1 MKRIIYLLVTMVCT
15 AGLFTSCLEN
25 VEPSGIEELRKAKA
39 EYYKAL
45 AAKANA
51 DAELAKANAA
61 ATTTLANAEA
71 TLKAAEAKVL
81 EAQAAQL
88 DALTAQIEAETARI
102 EAETAHFERMA
113 ALDEAIKAAEVRVK
127 EAEAAYWEVYYSE
140 ASEVEKAK
148 AEAELVKI
156 QAELDALKL
165 EQEKAEA
172 EHEEYMAQHEAN
184 MEQLALRAEEA
195 KLQIEAE
202 IFAQQQ
208 ALLQAKAAY
217 ESQVRAY
224 EKNLAYI
231 QSMQGT
237 LTDREKET
245 IDDYIEAY
253 ELCLEKFKDAQAALA
268 TAESNL
274 VAYKWIAAK
283 RFEDIQEVHAEA
295 LYAMEAQLV
304 SAQEAIEA
312 YEAEIEAI
320 VAAQEDSE
328 YFEGIPVREWKAQ
341 LDAYKA
347 EIDELQ
353 LEKGQIRA
361 SIADAQINGL
371 SDVLDYTLAYLDGPS
386 SGADASST
394 KAVAGKAGLSRFE
407 PAGYDD
413 FDFNHTA
420 LSFYNTY
427 KRYIKDQA
435 YLDAV
440 DEFVTYNEEVVKPAE
455 QAKDEALTVRA
466 LKYNDYTA
474 AQKAE
479 DEALA
484 KKEKEEKEVKDAE
497 KAVADAEKAIEKAE
511 AAKVKA
517 LDKLTNDYPSVYAVA
532 QSIDLKEYL
541 PKKAERRFF
550 VKFLAVTEATYI
562 ESSAYP
568 NATNNYLYDLGDVQP
583 DAYDN
588 AAYIYVDA
596 QGVLRVITT
605 QVRREWVFYGGTV
618 ADETHTFGIDGIV
631 KYVDELIAKGIP
643 GIVPTTDA
651 DLQADLAAAQLQY
664 QKDSSKYYKDVAT
677 LKKQLEETEAAI
689 AENKADVEEAVE
701 ALRLAKVALKTA
713 EDKEDKAE
721 TDLATAKT
729 ALTTAEAAKEQW
741 TTDYK
746 TWLNTGWAGAEPYR
760 VFLNSDDATSNTFE
774 GWSGDAAQ
782 STNQLD
788 DTFWM
793 LENRYQPKV
802 GKDTNVPAT
811 RVVGASPK
819 AWKEYREWVYTEF
832 QNAQAVDETATLV
845 QRALHTFSPLGSH
858 FSGIKV
864 AFESEMKVMF
874 PESGRPSI
882 FSEYK
887 IAEGSVNVGMN
898 WKKTSTLMNEKYNE
912 YQKKFIEDHAQQIA
926 KYDSLNWVNSD
937 KKSLADMDKAI
948 TDAKEAVAK
957 AEKDLA
963 DAKAA
968 VEKAT
973 KEFGVAVDA
982 FKAALKAYWDVRV
995 TYVGRGETWA
1005 GGEAYTQKGLDWY
1018 KNVASISGIKDI
1030 IVNNQKDFYFR
1041 KAVRTDYGFQY
1052 KDDAVEPANVAE
1064 AYYVTLNAQTGDN
1077 SSPETIGH
1085 DKDIEIPMDVVN
1097 YGAVGTKYRLLDNRN
1112 LGLILQTYNADFN
1125 TVVDPTGIRYIKMN
1139 GRFNKAV
1146 YFSMMKQLAVI
1157 ADLQF
1162 DIEEF
1167 ISNWDE
1173 LKLALAKL
1181 YISLGEELDSS
1192 FEVALAKETKA
1203 QDAKIKA
1210 AKDQLAWEKANLAN
1224 QQAEA
1229 AAAKDAWVAA
1239 WTAEQNA
1246 MKAYNEA
1253 ADAYVAKVAEYE
1265 AALAEKAALADAMQ
1279 EAFEAVV
1286 AKHDEVVGSLIDQI
1300 YKIGYRQKE
1309 LKALWDVYNN
1319 AYNVGLGTSTAIV
1332 SALQYPTFTW
1342 DPDTYKVTE
1351 GKANATDLESFIA
1364 GVDKYYEDQ
1373 VKYYEELIENTKEE
1387 VAELEESIA
1396 EMKEANAEL
1405 KEVYEYTCQTA
1416 WINAYEKEVARLERE
1431 VSDAQRY
1438 YTAAKYQLDIAQQE
1452 LDKVIEGFKLEGY
1465 DTYEELMGL

>member
-245 IDDYIEAY
+245 IADYIEAY
-253 ELCLEKFKDAQAALA
+253 ELCLDNFKDAQAALA
-268 TAESNL
+268 AAESDL
-274 VAYKWIAAK
+274 VAYKWTAAK
-283 RFEDIQEVHAEA
+283 RFEDIQEVNAEA
-295 LYAMEAQLV
+295 LYGLEADLV
-304 SAQEAIEA
+304 YVQEAIEDF
-312 YEAEIEAI
+312 EAEIEAI

-353 LEKGQIRA
+353 LEKGQIYA
-361 SIADAQINGL
+361 SIADAQITNL
-371 SDVLDYTLAYLDGPS
+371 ADVLDYTTAYTDE
-386 SGADASST
+386 T
-394 KAVAGKAGLSRFE
+394 LSRIA
-407 PAGYDD
+407 PAGYSD
-413 FDFNHTA
+413 FNWNHTA

-427 KRYIKDQA
+427 KKYIKDQA

-440 DEFVTYNEEVVKPAE
+440 AKFEAYNKDVVIPAE
-455 QAKDEALTVRA
+455 QAKDEALTIRA
-466 LKYNDYTA
+466 LKCNDYTA
-474 AQKAE
+474 AQDAE
-479 DEALA
+479 DDALE
-484 KKEKEEKEVKDAE
+484 KKEIEEQHVKDAE
-497 KAVADAEKAIEKAE
+497 AQVAAAKKAIEEAE

-517 LDKLTNDYPSVYAVA
+517 LDDFTNEYPAVYAVA
-532 QSIDLKEYL
+532 QSIDLADYL
-541 PKKAERRFF
+541 PKKVERKFF

-568 NATNNYLYDLGDVQP
+568 HATNNYIYDLGDVEP
-583 DAYDN
+583 NEYDN

-605 QVRREWVFYGGTV
+605 QARREWVFYGGEV
-618 ADETHTFGIDGIV
+618 AGETHTFGIDGIV
-631 KYVDELIAKGIP
+631 KYIDELIADGST

-651 DLQADLAAAQLQY
+651 ALQAELDAAKLQY
-664 QKDSSKYYKDVAT
+664 TKDSSKYYKDVAT

-689 AENKADVEEAVE
+689 DENKADVEEAVE
-701 ALRLAKVALKTA
+701 ALRLAKLALNKA
-713 EDKEDKAE
+713 EDKKDKAE
-721 TDLATAKT
+721 TDLAAAKT
-729 ALTTAEAAKEQW
+729 ALTTAEDAKEQW
-741 TTDYK
+741 IEDYD
-746 TWLNTGWAGAEPYR
+746 TWLNAEWKDSIPYR
-760 VFLNSDDATSNTFE
+760 VYLVKARKNQPFE
-774 GWSGDAAQ
+774 GWSGGSGANQ
-782 STNQLD
+782 STSQID
-788 DTFWM
+788 DIFKT
-793 LENRYQPKV
+793 LIPNYYQPEI
-802 GKDTNVPAT
+802 GCTTETN
-811 RVVGASPK
+811 RKVGASPNVWKGYRKWIVKEFNK
-819 AWKEYREWVYTEF
+819 A
-832 QNAQAVDETATLV
+832 QISDIETASYLKKQQADLAGAT
-845 QRALHTFSPLGSH
+845 PDE
-858 FSGIKV
+858 KEV
-864 AFESEMKVMF
+864 AMKAAWEEYVKTVY
-874 PESGRPSI
+874 PESGRPSL
-882 FSEYK
+882 FQEYSMGITGTEISMRWK
-887 IAEGSVNVGMN
+887 NTSVAMNEAYNDYQTDTIENHAMQIAEYDAKN
-898 WKKTSTLMNEKYNE
+898 W
-912 YQKKFIEDHAQQIA
+912 
-926 KYDSLNWVNSD
+926 LNAAG
-937 KKSLADMDKAI
+937 KSAADMDAAI
-948 TDAKEAVAK
+948 ADAKEDVAK

-968 VEKAT
+968 VAEATEEFKA
-973 KEFGVAVDA
+973 AVDA

-995 TYVGRGETWA
+995 TYRDRSETWN
-1005 GGEAYTQKGLDWY
+1005 GGVAYTEKGLDWY
-1018 KNVASISGIKDI
+1018 KNSASISGIKDI
-1030 IVNNQKDFYFR
+1030 IVNEEQDFKFD
-1041 KAVRTDYGFQY
+1041 KALRTDYGFKY
-1052 KDDAVEPANVAE
+1052 KGDAIEPATVAE
-1064 AYYVTLNAQTGDN
+1064 AYYVTLNAQTGDDK
-1077 SSPETIGH
+1077 SPETIGH
-1085 DKDIEIPMDVVN
+1085 NKDIEIPMDVVN
-1097 YGAVGTKYRLLDNRN
+1097 YGKVGTKYRLLDNRN
-1112 LGLILQTYNADFN
+1112 LGLILQTFNADFK

-1139 GRFNKAV
+1139 GRFNEAV
-1146 YFSMMKQLAVI
+1146 YFSMMEQLAVI

-1162 DIEEF
+1162 DIESF

-1192 FEVALAKETKA
+1192 FEVALAKRTNV
-1203 QDAKIKA
+1203 QDSLINV
-1210 AKDQLAWEKANLAN
+1210 AKDQLAWDEANLAN

-1229 AAAKDAWVAA
+1229 AAANDAWVAA
-1239 WTAEQNA
+1239 WTAEQDA

-1286 AKHDEVVGSLIDQI
+1286 AKHDEVVGSLSDEID
-1300 YKIGYRQKE
+1300 KIAYRQKE
-1309 LKALWDVYNN
+1309 LQALWDVYNN

-1332 SALQYPTFTW
+1332 SALQYPTFDW
-1342 DPDTYKVTE
+1342 DPDTFKVKVD
-1351 GKANATDLESFIA
+1351 KANATDLESFIA

-1373 VKYYEELIENTKEE
+1373 VEYYEAKIKTAEKEIER
-1387 VAELEESIA
+1387 LEKSIA
-1396 EMKEANAEL
+1396 ELKETNAKF

-1416 WINAYEKEVARLERE
+1416 WINAYEYRVAELERA
-1431 VSDAQRY
+1431 VSDAQRV
-1438 YTAAKYQLDIAQQE
+1438 YTTAKYALDLAQQE

>member
-81 EAQAAQL
+81 EAQAAQI

-165 EQEKAEA
+165 EQEREEA
-172 EHEEYMAQHEAN
+172 DHEEYMAKHEAT
-184 MEQLALRAEEA
+184 MEQLALEAERA
-195 KLQIEAE
+195 KLEIEAE
-202 IFAQQQ
+202 IFAQQE
-208 ALLQAKAAY
+208 ALLLAKEAY

-231 QSMQGT
+231 ESMQGT
-237 LTDREKET
+237 LTEEELET
-245 IDDYIEAY
+245 IAGYIEAY
-253 ELCLEKFKDAQAALA
+253 ELCLDNFKYAQEALA
-268 TAESNL
+268 AAESNL
-274 VAYKWIAAK
+274 VAYKWTAAK
-283 RFEDIQEVHAEA
+283 RFEYIQEVHAEA

-304 SAQEAIEA
+304 SYQEDIEGF
-312 YEAEIEAI
+312 EAEIEAI

-371 SDVLDYTLAYLDGPS
+371 SDVLDYTLAYLKEDLYRYS
-386 SGADASST
+386 
-394 KAVAGKAGLSRFE
+394 

-427 KRYIKDQA
+427 KQYIKDQA

-440 DEFVTYNEEVVKPAE
+440 AKFEAYNKDVVIPAE

-466 LKYNDYTA
+466 LKYNDFTA
-474 AQKAE
+474 AQAAE
-479 DEALA
+479 DAALA

-497 KAVADAEKAIEKAE
+497 EAVANAEKAIEKAE
-511 AAKVKA
+511 ADKVKA
-517 LDKLTNDYPSVYAVA
+517 LDKLTNEYPAVYAVA
-532 QSIDLKEYL
+532 QSIDLADYL
-541 PKKAERRFF
+541 TSEAERKFF

-568 NATNNYLYDLGDVQP
+568 HATNNYIYDLGDVQP

-605 QVRREWVFYGGTV
+605 QVRREWVFYGGEV
-618 ADETHTFGIDGIV
+618 AGETHTFGIDGIV
-631 KYVDELIAKGIP
+631 KYIDELIADGST

-651 DLQADLAAAQLQY
+651 ALQAALDAAKLQY
-664 QKDSSKYYKDVAT
+664 TKDSSKYYKDVEA

-689 AENKADVEEAVE
+689 AENKADVDEAVE

-713 EDKEDKAE
+713 EDKEAKAE

-729 ALTTAEAAKEQW
+729 ALTTAEDAKEQW
-741 TTDYK
+741 ITDYK
-746 TWLNTGWAGAEPYR
+746 TWLNTGWAGAKPYK
-760 VFLNSDDATSNTFE
+760 VFLNNEGAEDSFY
-774 GWSGDAAQ
+774 GWSGGVGAANSDQ
-782 STNQLD
+782 QIKIAFWYLDNQYL
-788 DTFWM
+788 
-793 LENRYQPKV
+793 PKV
-802 GKDTNVPAT
+802 GKDTNDPAT

-819 AWKEYREWVYTEF
+819 AWKEYREWVYTEM
-832 QNAQAVDETATLV
+832 QNANAVKSDDAKISDGTGNADAKAKFEAKSKTVYT
-845 QRALHTFSPLGSH
+845 
-858 FSGIKV
+858 GINN
-864 AFESEMKVMF
+864 
-874 PESGRPSI
+874 GRPSI
-882 FSEYK
+882 FSEYV
-887 IAEGSVNVGMN
+887 IAEAGGVYYMAWGAPTTAMQ
-898 WKKTSTLMNEKYNE
+898 TEYNK
-912 YQKKFIEDHAQQIA
+912 YQKLFVEDHAQQIA

-937 KKSLADMDKAI
+937 KKSLDDMDDAI
-948 TDAKEAVAK
+948 DAAKEAVAK

-968 VEKAT
+968 VAKAT
-973 KEFGVAVDA
+973 EEFKVAVDA

-995 TYVGRGETWA
+995 TYVGRGETWN
-1005 GGEAYTQKGLDWY
+1005 GGVAYTEKDLDWY
-1018 KNVASISGIKDI
+1018 KNVAAISGIKDI
-1030 IVNNQKDFYFR
+1030 IVNEQQDFYFR
-1041 KAVRTDYGFQY
+1041 KAQRKDYGFQY
-1052 KDDAVEPANVAE
+1052 KGDAVEPATVAE

-1077 SSPETIGH
+1077 VSPETIGH

-1097 YGAVGTKYRLLDNRN
+1097 YGKVGTEYRLLDNRN
-1112 LGLILQTYNADFN
+1112 LGLILQTFNADFN
-1125 TVVDPTGIRYIKMN
+1125 TNVYDGIRCIDMN
-1139 GRFNKAV
+1139 GRFNNAV
-1146 YFSMMKQLAVI
+1146 YFSMLKQLAII

-1162 DIEEF
+1162 DIESF

-1192 FEVALAKETKA
+1192 FEVALAKATKDE
-1203 QDAKIKA
+1203 DAKIKA
-1210 AKDQLAWEKANLAN
+1210 AKDQLAWEEANLAN

-1229 AAAKDAWVAA
+1229 AAANDEWVAA

-1286 AKHDEVVGSLIDQI
+1286 AKRDEVVGSLIDQI
-1300 YKIGYRQKE
+1300 NKIGYRQKE
-1309 LKALWDVYNN
+1309 LQALWDVYNN
-1319 AYNVGLGTSTAIV
+1319 AYNVGLGTSTSIV
-1332 SALQYPTFTW
+1332 KALEYPTFTW
-1342 DPDTYKVTE
+1342 DDKYVVKE
-1351 GKANATDLESFIA
+1351 GKAQATDLESFIA
-1364 GVDKYYEDQ
+1364 GVDEYYAKQ
-1373 VKYYEELIENTKEE
+1373 VEYYEELIKNTEDKIDD
-1387 VAELEESIA
+1387 LEESIA
-1396 EMKEANAEL
+1396 EMKETNAKF
-1405 KEVYEYTCQTA
+1405 KEVYEYTSQTA
-1416 WINAYEKEVARLERE
+1416 WINAYEAQVAELERV

-1438 YTAAKYQLDIAQQE
+1438 YTASKYQLDIAQQE

>member
-81 EAQAAQL
+81 EAQAAQI

-148 AEAELVKI
+148 AEAKLVKI

-165 EQEKAEA
+165 QQEKEEA
-172 EHEEYMAQHEAN
+172 DHEEYMAEHEAY
-184 MEQLALRAEEA
+184 MEQLALEAEAA
-195 KLQIEAE
+195 KLEIEAE

-208 ALLQAKAAY
+208 ALLEAKEAY

-237 LTDREKET
+237 LTAEELET
-245 IDDYIEAY
+245 IAGYIEAY
-253 ELCLEKFKDAQAALA
+253 EECLYNFKDAQEALA
-268 TAESNL
+268 TAESDL

-341 LDAYKA
+341 LDAYHA

-386 SGADASST
+386 SEADASST
-394 KAVAGKAGLSRFE
+394 KAGAGKAGLKRYN

-455 QAKDEALTVRA
+455 QAKDEALTIRA

-474 AQKAE
+474 AQAAE
-479 DEALA
+479 DAALE
-484 KKEKEEKEVKDAE
+484 KKGKEEKDVKDAE
-497 KAVADAEKAIEKAE
+497 AQVAAAEKAIEKAE

-583 DAYDN
+583 DEYDN

-605 QVRREWVFYGGTV
+605 QVRREWVFYGGEIE
-618 ADETHTFGIDGIV
+618 DETHTFGIDGIV

-664 QKDSSKYYKDVAT
+664 KKDSSKYYKNVDT
-677 LKKQLEETEAAI
+677 LKKQLVETEAAI

-701 ALRLAKVALKTA
+701 ALRLAKVALN
-713 EDKEDKAE
+713 KAE
-721 TDLATAKT
+721 ADEAKATTDLAKATTDLATAET
-729 ALTTAEAAKEQW
+729 AKEKW

-746 TWLNTGWAGAEPYR
+746 TWLNTGWAGAKPYQ
-760 VFLNSDDATSNTFE
+760 VFLNNEGAENSFY
-774 GWSGDAAQ
+774 GWSGGVGAVNSDQQIEIAFWYLD
-782 STNQLD
+782 NQYL
-788 DTFWM
+788 
-793 LENRYQPKV
+793 PKV

-819 AWKEYREWVYTEF
+819 AWKEYREWVYTEM
-832 QNAQAVDETATLV
+832 QNANAVKLTDAQITDGTGYADAKAKFEAKSKTVYT
-845 QRALHTFSPLGSH
+845 
-858 FSGIKV
+858 GINN
-864 AFESEMKVMF
+864 
-874 PESGRPSI
+874 GRPSI
-882 FSEYK
+882 FSEYV
-887 IAEGSVNVGMN
+887 IAETGGDYYMA
-898 WKKTSTLMNEKYNE
+898 WGAPTTAMQTEYNK
-912 YQKKFIEDHAQQIA
+912 YQKLFVEDHAQQIA

-948 TDAKEAVAK
+948 ADAKAAVAK
-957 AEKDLA
+957 AEKALA

-968 VEKAT
+968 VTKAT
-973 KEFGVAVDA
+973 EEFKVAVDA

-995 TYVGRGETWA
+995 TYVGRSETWN
-1005 GGEAYTQKGLDWY
+1005 GGEAYTQKDLDWY
-1018 KNVASISGIKDI
+1018 KNTASISGIKDI
-1030 IVNNQKDFYFR
+1030 IVNNQQDFKFR
-1041 KAVRTDYGFQY
+1041 QAVRLDYGFQY
-1052 KDDAVEPANVAE
+1052 KDDAIEPANVAE

-1077 SSPETIGH
+1077 KSPETIGH

-1112 LGLILQTYNADFN
+1112 LGLILQTYNADFK

-1139 GRFNKAV
+1139 GRFNQAV

-1167 ISNWDE
+1167 VSNWEE
-1173 LKLALAKL
+1173 LKLAIAKL

-1192 FEVALAKETKA
+1192 FETALAKETKA
-1203 QDAKIKA
+1203 QDANIKA

-1229 AAAKDAWVAA
+1229 AAANDAWVAA

-1265 AALAEKAALADAMQ
+1265 AALAEKAAKADAMQ

-1300 YKIGYRQKE
+1300 NKIGYRQKE
-1309 LKALWDVYNN
+1309 LQALWDVYNK
-1319 AYNVGLGTSTAIV
+1319 AYNVGLETSTSIV

-1342 DPDTYKVTE
+1342 DDEYEVTE
-1351 GKANATDLESFIA
+1351 GKANATDLESFIK

-1373 VKYYEELIENTKEE
+1373 VKYYEELINNTEDE
-1387 VAELEESIA
+1387 IAELEESIA

-1416 WINAYEKEVARLERE
+1416 WINAYEAEVARLERE

-1438 YTAAKYQLDIAQQE
+1438 YTASKYALDIAQQE

>member
-81 EAQAAQL
+81 EAQAAQI

-165 EQEKAEA
+165 EQEREEA
-172 EHEEYMAQHEAN
+172 DHEEYMAQHEAN
-184 MEQLALRAEEA
+184 MEQLALEAEAA
-195 KLQIEAE
+195 KLKIEAE
-202 IFAQQQ
+202 LFAQQE
-208 ALLQAKAAY
+208 ALLLAKEAY

-231 QSMQGT
+231 ESMQGT
-237 LTDREKET
+237 LTDEELET
-245 IDDYIEAY
+245 IAGYIEAY
-253 ELCLEKFKDAQAALA
+253 ELCLDNFKDAQEALA
-268 TAESNL
+268 SAESEL
-274 VAYKWIAAK
+274 VAYKWTAAK

-295 LYAMEAQLV
+295 LYAMEAQLE

-328 YFEGIPVREWKAQ
+328 YFEGIPVREWKTQ

-347 EIDELQ
+347 EIDALQ
-353 LEKGQIRA
+353 LEKGQVIA
-361 SIADAQINGL
+361 SIADAQITGL
-371 SDVLDYTLAYLDGPS
+371 ADVLDYTTAYTDETLDR
-386 SGADASST
+386 
-394 KAVAGKAGLSRFE
+394 VA
-407 PAGYDD
+407 PAGYSD
-413 FDFNHTA
+413 FNWNHTA

-427 KRYIKDQA
+427 KKYIKDQA

-440 DEFVTYNEEVVKPAE
+440 AKFEAHNKDVVIPAE

-466 LKYNDYTA
+466 LKYNDFTA
-474 AQKAE
+474 AQAAE
-479 DEALA
+479 DAALA

-497 KAVADAEKAIEKAE
+497 EAVANAEKAIEKAE
-511 AAKVKA
+511 ADKVKA
-517 LDKLTNDYPSVYAVA
+517 LDKLTNEYPVVYAVA
-532 QSIDLKEYL
+532 QSIDLADYL
-541 PKKAERRFF
+541 TNEAERKFF

-568 NATNNYLYDLGDVQP
+568 HATNNYIYDLGDVQP
-583 DAYDN
+583 DEYDD

-605 QVRREWVFYGGTV
+605 QVRREWVFYGGEV
-618 ADETHTFGIDGIV
+618 AGETHTFGIDGIV
-631 KYVDELIAKGIP
+631 KYIDELIADGST

-651 DLQADLAAAQLQY
+651 ALQAALDAAKLQY
-664 QKDSSKYYKDVAT
+664 TKDSSKYYKDVAT

-689 AENKADVEEAVE
+689 DENKADVEEAVE

-713 EDKEDKAE
+713 EDKEAKAE
-721 TDLATAKT
+721 TDLSTAKT
-729 ALTTAEAAKEQW
+729 ALADAEEAKEQW
-741 TTDYK
+741 ITDYN

-760 VFLNSDDATSNTFE
+760 VFLNPADGTSNTFE
-774 GWSGDAAQ
+774 GWSGDATQ

-788 DTFWM
+788 DTFFM
-793 LENRYQPKV
+793 LEQIYQPKV
-802 GKDTNVPAT
+802 GEDTTAT
-811 RVVGASPK
+811 TREPGASPK
-819 AWKEYREWVYTEF
+819 AWKEYRDWVYAEF
-832 QNAQAVDETATLV
+832 QNAQAVDETATTV
-845 QRALHTFSPLGSH
+845 IRAITTFPVGTEV
-858 FSGIKV
+858 SGIKA
-864 AFESEMKVMF
+864 AFENEMKVLF

-882 FSEYK
+882 FSEYNQGSDASN
-887 IAEGSVNVGMN
+887 IAMN
-898 WKKTSTLMNEKYNE
+898 WRKTSTLMNEKYNE
-912 YQKKFIEDHAQQIA
+912 YQKEFVEDHALQIA
-926 KYDSLNWVNSD
+926 EYDAKNWV
-937 KKSLADMDKAI
+937 KGGKSLADMDKAI
-948 TDAKEAVAK
+948 EDAKEAVAK

-968 VEKAT
+968 VAEAT
-973 KEFGVAVDA
+973 EEFEVAVDA

-1005 GGEAYTQKGLDWY
+1005 GGEAYTEKDLDWY
-1018 KNVASISGIKDI
+1018 KNTASISGIKDI
-1030 IVNNQKDFYFR
+1030 IVNELQDFEFR
-1041 KAVRTDYGFQY
+1041 KAQRKDYGFQY
-1052 KDDAVEPANVAE
+1052 KDDAVEPATVAE

-1077 SSPETIGH
+1077 VSPETIGH
-1085 DKDIEIPMDVVN
+1085 NKDIEIPMDVVN
-1097 YGAVGTKYRLLDNRN
+1097 YGKVGTEYRLLDNRN
-1112 LGLILQTYNADFN
+1112 LGLILQTFNADFN
-1125 TVVDPTGIRYIKMN
+1125 TNVYDGIRCIDMN
-1139 GRFNKAV
+1139 GRFNEAV

-1162 DIEEF
+1162 DIESF
-1167 ISNWDE
+1167 ISNWEE

-1192 FEVALAKETKA
+1192 FEVALAKATKDE
-1203 QDAKIKA
+1203 DAKIKA
-1210 AKDQLAWEKANLAN
+1210 AKDQLAWEEANLAN

-1229 AAAKDAWVAA
+1229 AAANDAWVAA
-1239 WTAEQNA
+1239 WTAEQDA

-1265 AALAEKAALADAMQ
+1265 AALAEKAALAEAMQ

-1286 AKHDEVVGSLIDQI
+1286 AKRDEVVGSLIDDI
-1300 YKIGYRQKE
+1300 NKIGYRQHE
-1309 LKALWDVYNN
+1309 LQALWEVYNN

-1332 SALQYPTFTW
+1332 SALQYPTFDW
-1342 DPDTYKVTE
+1342 DDKYVVTE

-1416 WINAYEKEVARLERE
+1416 WINAYEAEVARLERE

-1438 YTAAKYQLDIAQQE
+1438 YTASKYQLDIAQQE

>member
-81 EAQAAQL
+81 EAQAAQI

-165 EQEKAEA
+165 EQEKEEA
-172 EHEEYMAQHEAN
+172 DHEEYMAEHEAY
-184 MEQLALRAEEA
+184 MEQLALEAEAA
-195 KLQIEAE
+195 KLEIEAE

-208 ALLQAKAAY
+208 ALLEAKEAY

-231 QSMQGT
+231 ESMQGT
-237 LTDREKET
+237 LTEEELET
-245 IDDYIEAY
+245 IGDYIKTY
-253 ELCLEKFKDAQAALA
+253 EICLDNFKDAQEALA
-268 TAESNL
+268 SAESDL
-274 VAYKWIAAK
+274 VAYKWTAAK
-283 RFEDIQEVHAEA
+283 RFEQIQEVHAEA

-328 YFEGIPVREWKAQ
+328 FFEGIPVREWKAQ
-341 LDAYKA
+341 LDAYHA
-347 EIDELQ
+347 EIDKLQ

-386 SGADASST
+386 SEAEASST
-394 KAVAGKAGLSRFE
+394 KAGAGKAGLKRYN

-455 QAKDEALTVRA
+455 QAQDEALTIRA
-466 LKYNDYTA
+466 LKYNDFTA
-474 AQKAE
+474 AQAAE
-479 DEALA
+479 DAALA
-484 KKEKEEKEVKDAE
+484 TKEKEDKDVKDAE
-497 KAVADAEKAIEKAE
+497 KAVEAAEKAIEKAE
-511 AAKVKA
+511 ANKVDA
-517 LDKLTNDYPSVYAVA
+517 LDKLTNEYPLVYAVA
-532 QSIDLKEYL
+532 QSINLADYL
-541 PKKAERRFF
+541 TNEAERKFF

-568 NATNNYLYDLGDVQP
+568 SATNNYIYDLGDVQP
-583 DAYDN
+583 DEYDN

-605 QVRREWVFYGGTV
+605 QVRREWVFYGGEI
-618 ADETHTFGIDGIV
+618 AGETHTFGIDDIV
-631 KYVDELIAKGIP
+631 KYIDELIADGST

-651 DLQADLAAAQLQY
+651 ALQAALDAAKLQY
-664 QKDSSKYYKDVAT
+664 TKDSSKYYKNVDT
-677 LKKQLEETEAAI
+677 LKKQLEDTEAAI

-701 ALRLAKVALKTA
+701 ALRLAKLALNTA
-713 EDKEDKAE
+713 EAKEAQAT

-741 TTDYK
+741 ITDYN
-746 TWLNTGWAGAEPYR
+746 TWLNTGWAGAKPYQ
-760 VFLNSDDATSNTFE
+760 VFLNNEGAEDSFY
-774 GWSGDAAQ
+774 GWSGGEGAQ
-782 STNQLD
+782 HSDQQIEIAFWYLNNQYL
-788 DTFWM
+788 
-793 LENRYQPKV
+793 PKV

-819 AWKEYREWVYTEF
+819 AWAEYRNWVYTEM
-832 QNAQAVDETATLV
+832 QNANAVNNVDAFINDGTGFVDVKAKFEAKSKTVYT
-845 QRALHTFSPLGSH
+845 
-858 FSGIKV
+858 GINN
-864 AFESEMKVMF
+864 
-874 PESGRPSI
+874 GRPSI
-882 FSEYK
+882 FSEYIITGPSK
-887 IAEGSVNVGMN
+887 FMAWTAPTTAMQ
-898 WKKTSTLMNEKYNE
+898 TAYNK
-912 YQKKFIEDHAQQIA
+912 YQKEFVEDHAQQIA

-937 KKSLADMDKAI
+937 KKSLADMGAAI
-948 TDAKEAVAK
+948 DAAKEAVAK
-957 AEKDLA
+957 AEKALA
-963 DAKAA
+963 EAKAA
-968 VEKAT
+968 VAEAT
-973 KEFGVAVDA
+973 EEFEAAVDA

-1005 GGEAYTQKGLDWY
+1005 GGVAYTEKDLDWY

-1030 IVNNQKDFYFR
+1030 IVNEQQDFYFR
-1041 KAVRTDYGFQY
+1041 KAQRKDYGFQY
-1052 KDDAVEPANVAE
+1052 TGDAVEPANVAE

-1077 SSPETIGH
+1077 VSPETIGH
-1085 DKDIEIPMDVVN
+1085 NKVIEIPMDVVN
-1097 YGAVGTKYRLLDNRN
+1097 YGKVGTEYRLLDNRN
-1112 LGLILQTYNADFN
+1112 LGLILQTFNADFN
-1125 TVVDPTGIRYIKMN
+1125 TNVYDGIRCIDMN
-1139 GRFNKAV
+1139 GRFNNAV
-1146 YFSMMKQLAVI
+1146 YFSMMKQLAII

-1162 DIEEF
+1162 DIESF

-1192 FEVALAKETKA
+1192 FEVALADATKA
-1203 QDAKIKA
+1203 EDAKIKA
-1210 AKDQLAWEKANLAN
+1210 AEKALADAKKELTK
-1224 QQAEA
+1224 QQKEA
-1229 AAAKDAWVAA
+1229 AAANDAWVAA

-1265 AALAEKAALADAMQ
+1265 AALAEKAAKAEAMQ

-1300 YKIGYRQKE
+1300 NKIGYRQKE

-1342 DPDTYKVTE
+1342 DDDYKVTE

-1373 VKYYEELIENTKEE
+1373 VKYYEELIKDTKEE

-1416 WINAYEKEVARLERE
+1416 WINAYEAEVARLERE

-1438 YTAAKYQLDIAQQE
+1438 YTVSKYALDLAQQE

>member
-81 EAQAAQL
+81 EAQAAQI

-165 EQEKAEA
+165 EQEKEEA
-172 EHEEYMAQHEAN
+172 DHEEYMAEHEAK
-184 MEQLALRAEEA
+184 MEQLALEAEAA
-195 KLQIEAE
+195 KLEIEAE

-208 ALLQAKAAY
+208 ALLEAKEAY

-231 QSMQGT
+231 ESMQGT
-237 LTDREKET
+237 LTEKELET
-245 IDDYIEAY
+245 IAGYIKAY
-253 ELCLEKFKDAQAALA
+253 ELRLYNFKGAQEALA
-268 TAESNL
+268 AAESDL

-283 RFEDIQEVHAEA
+283 RFEHIQEVHAEA

-304 SAQEAIEA
+304 SYQEDIEGF
-312 YEAEIEAI
+312 EAEIEAI

-347 EIDELQ
+347 QIDELQ
-353 LEKGQIRA
+353 LQKGQIIA

-371 SDVLDYTLAYLDGPS
+371 SDVLDYTTAYTDKTLVRV
-386 SGADASST
+386 AS
-394 KAVAGKAGLSRFE
+394 
-407 PAGYDD
+407 AGYSD
-413 FDFNHTA
+413 FNWNHTA

-427 KRYIKDQA
+427 KKYIEDQA

-440 DEFVTYNEEVVKPAE
+440 AKFEAHNKDVVIPAE

-466 LKYNDYTA
+466 LKYNDFTA
-474 AQKAE
+474 AQAAE
-479 DEALA
+479 DAALA

-497 KAVADAEKAIEKAE
+497 EAVANAEKAIEKAE
-511 AAKVKA
+511 ADKVKA
-517 LDKLTNDYPSVYAVA
+517 LDKLTNEYPAVYAVA
-532 QSIDLKEYL
+532 QSIDLADYL
-541 PKKAERRFF
+541 TNEAERKFF

-568 NATNNYLYDLGDVQP
+568 HATNNYIYDLGDVQP
-583 DAYDN
+583 DEYDN

-605 QVRREWVFYGGTV
+605 QVRREWVFYGGEV
-618 ADETHTFGIDGIV
+618 AGETHTFGIDGIV
-631 KYVDELIAKGIP
+631 KYIDELIADGST

-651 DLQADLAAAQLQY
+651 ALQAALDAAKLQY
-664 QKDSSKYYKDVAT
+664 TKDSSKYYKDVAT
-677 LKKQLEETEAAI
+677 LKKQLEDTEAAI
-689 AENKADVEEAVE
+689 DENKADVEEAVE
-701 ALRLAKVALKTA
+701 ALRLAKVALNTA
-713 EDKEDKAE
+713 EAKEAKA
-721 TDLATAKT
+721 TSDLATAKT
-729 ALTTAEAAKEQW
+729 ALTTAETAKENW
-741 TTDYK
+741 ITDYK
-746 TWLNTGWAGAEPYR
+746 TWLNAGWAGAKPYK
-760 VFLNSDDATSNTFE
+760 VFLNNEGTEDSFY
-774 GWSGDAAQ
+774 GWSGGEGAAN
-782 STNQLD
+782 SNQQIENA
-788 DTFWM
+788 FWY
-793 LENRYQPKV
+793 LNNQYLPKV
-802 GKDTNVPAT
+802 GKDTNVPET

-819 AWKEYREWVYTEF
+819 AWAEYRNWVYTEM
-832 QNAQAVDETATLV
+832 QNANAVNNVDAFINDGTGFVDVKAKFEAKSKTVYT
-845 QRALHTFSPLGSH
+845 
-858 FSGIKV
+858 GINN
-864 AFESEMKVMF
+864 
-874 PESGRPSI
+874 GRPSI
-882 FSEYK
+882 FSEY
-887 IAEGSVNVGMN
+887 IITGPS
-898 WKKTSTLMNEKYNE
+898 KYMAWTAPTTAMQTEYNK
-912 YQKKFIEDHAQQIA
+912 YQKEFVEDHAQQIA

-948 TDAKEAVAK
+948 KDAKEAVAK

-968 VEKAT
+968 VAEAT
-973 KEFGVAVDA
+973 EEFEVAVDA

-1005 GGEAYTQKGLDWY
+1005 GGEAYTEKDLDWY
-1018 KNVASISGIKDI
+1018 KAASIAGIKDI
-1030 IVNNQKDFYFR
+1030 IVNEQQDFEFR
-1041 KAVRTDYGFQY
+1041 KAQRKDYGFKY
-1052 KDDAVEPANVAE
+1052 KGDAVEPATVAE

-1077 SSPETIGH
+1077 VSPETIGH
-1085 DKDIEIPMDVVN
+1085 NKDIEIPMDVVN
-1097 YGAVGTKYRLLDNRN
+1097 YGKVGTEYRLLDNRN
-1112 LGLILQTYNADFN
+1112 LGLILQTFNADFN
-1125 TVVDPTGIRYIKMN
+1125 TNVYDGIRCIDMN
-1139 GRFNKAV
+1139 GRFNEAV

-1162 DIEEF
+1162 DIESF
-1167 ISNWDE
+1167 ISNWEE

-1192 FEVALAKETKA
+1192 FEVALAKATK
-1203 QDAKIKA
+1203 DENAKIKA
-1210 AKDQLAWEKANLAN
+1210 AKDQLAWEEANLAN

-1229 AAAKDAWVAA
+1229 AAANDAWVAA

-1253 ADAYVAKVAEYE
+1253 ADAYLAKVAEYE

-1279 EAFEAVV
+1279 EAFEDVV
-1286 AKHDEVVGSLIDQI
+1286 AKHDEVVGSLKDEIG
-1300 YKIGYRQKE
+1300 KIAYRQKE
-1309 LKALWDVYNN
+1309 LEALWWVYNT
-1319 AYNVGLGTSTAIV
+1319 AYNVGLGTSTSIV
-1332 SALQYPTFTW
+1332 KALEYPTFTY
-1342 DPDTYKVTE
+1342 DSNDLDKQPDY
-1351 GKANATDLESFIA
+1351 GKAQAKDLETFIA
-1364 GVDKYYEDQ
+1364 GVDEYYAKQVEYYEA
-1373 VKYYEELIENTKEE
+1373 LIKNTEDKIDD
-1387 VAELEESIA
+1387 LEESIA
-1396 EMKEANAEL
+1396 EMKEANAKF
-1405 KEVYEYTCQTA
+1405 KEVHEYTSQTA
-1416 WINAYEKEVARLERE
+1416 WINAYEAGVASLERK
-1431 VSDAQRY
+1431 VSDAQRVYTQSKY
-1438 YTAAKYQLDIAQQE
+1438 YLDIAQQE

>member
-81 EAQAAQL
+81 EAQAAQI

-148 AEAELVKI
+148 AEAALVKI

-165 EQEKAEA
+165 QQEKEEA
-172 EHEEYMAQHEAN
+172 AHEEYMAQHEAN
-184 MEQLALRAEEA
+184 MEQLALKAEEA
-195 KLQIEAE
+195 KLKIEAE

-208 ALLQAKAAY
+208 ALLEAKEAY
-217 ESQVRAY
+217 ENQVRAY

-237 LTDREKET
+237 LTPEELAT
-245 IDDYIEAY
+245 IAGYIEVY
-253 ELCLEKFKDAQAALA
+253 ELCLDNFKDAQAALA
-268 TAESNL
+268 TAESDL

-353 LEKGQIRA
+353 LEKGQVIA
-361 SIADAQINGL
+361 SIADAQITGL
-371 SDVLDYTLAYLDGPS
+371 ADVLDYTTAYTDETLDR
-386 SGADASST
+386 
-394 KAVAGKAGLSRFE
+394 VA
-407 PAGYDD
+407 PAGYSD
-413 FDFNHTA
+413 FNWNHTA
-420 LSFYNTY
+420 LSFYTTY
-427 KRYIKDQA
+427 KKYIKDQA

-440 DEFVTYNEEVVKPAE
+440 AEFDAHNNEVVKPAE
-455 QAKDEALTVRA
+455 QAKDEALTIRA
-466 LKYNDYTA
+466 LKDNDFTA
-474 AQKAE
+474 AQAAE
-479 DEALA
+479 DAALA
-484 KKEKEEKEVKDAE
+484 KKEQEEKDVKDAE
-497 KAVADAEKAIEKAE
+497 AQVAAAEKAIEKAE
-511 AAKVKA
+511 ANKVKA

-541 PKKAERRFF
+541 PTESERHFF

-568 NATNNYLYDLGDVQP
+568 HATNNYIYDLGDVQP
-583 DAYDN
+583 DEYDN

-596 QGVLRVITT
+596 QGVLRVVTT
-605 QVRREWVFYGGTV
+605 QVRREWVFYGGEV
-618 ADETHTFGIDGIV
+618 AGETHTFGIDGIV
-631 KYVDELIAKGIP
+631 KYIDELIADGST

-651 DLQADLAAAQLQY
+651 ALQAALDAAKLQY
-664 QKDSSKYYKDVAT
+664 TKDSSKYYKNVDT
-677 LKKQLEETEAAI
+677 FKKQLEETEAAI
-689 AENKADVEEAVE
+689 AAAKADVDAKVE
-701 ALRLAKVALKTA
+701 ALRVSKVDLLAA
-713 EDKEDKAE
+713 EADEAQAT
-721 TDLATAKT
+721 TDLADAKADLAAAQAAKT
-729 ALTTAEAAKEQW
+729 
-741 TTDYK
+741 
-746 TWLNTGWAGAEPYR
+746 TWLENYDAWLNASWAGAEPYR
-760 VFLNSDDATSNTFE
+760 IYLNSADSTSLTFD
-774 GWSGDAAQ
+774 GWSGNAAQ

-793 LENRYQPKV
+793 LKNKYQPKV
-802 GKDTNVPAT
+802 GEDINAT
-811 RVVGASPK
+811 DRQPGASPK
-819 AWKEYREWVYTEF
+819 VWKEYRDWVYTEF
-832 QNAQAVDETATLV
+832 QNAQAVDEGATYSKKSKDSFNLTGDETPHLHMK
-845 QRALHTFSPLGSH
+845 RAW
-858 FSGIKV
+858 
-864 AFESEMKVMF
+864 ANEMITLL
-874 PESGRPSI
+874 PPTGRPSI
-882 FSEYK
+882 FSEYWLGEDSYD
-887 IAEGSVNVGMN
+887 ISMN
-898 WKKTSTLMNEKYNE
+898 WRKTTTLMNEKYNE
-912 YQKKFIEDHAQQIA
+912 YQKEFIEDHAMQIA
-926 KYDSLNWVNSD
+926 EYDAKNWVNAD
-937 KKSLADMDKAI
+937 GKSAADMDAAIKA
-948 TDAKEAVAK
+948 AEEAVAA
-957 AEKDLA
+957 AEKALA

-968 VEKAT
+968 VAEAT
-973 KEFGVAVDA
+973 EEFEAAVEA

-995 TYVGRGETWA
+995 TYVGRSETWA
-1005 GGEAYTQKGLDWY
+1005 GGEAYTQKDVDWY
-1018 KNVASISGIKDI
+1018 KNTASISGIKDI
-1030 IVNNQKDFYFR
+1030 IVNEQQDFKFR
-1041 KAVRTDYGFQY
+1041 QAVRLDYGFQY
-1052 KDDAVEPANVAE
+1052 EGDAVEPANVAE

-1077 SSPETIGH
+1077 KSPETIGH

-1097 YGAVGTKYRLLDNRN
+1097 YGKVGTEYRLLDNRN
-1112 LGLILQTYNADFN
+1112 LGLILQTFNADFN
-1125 TVVDPTGIRYIKMN
+1125 TNVYDGIRCIDMN
-1139 GRFNKAV
+1139 GRFNNAV
-1146 YFSMMKQLAVI
+1146 YFSLMKQLAII

-1162 DIEEF
+1162 DIESF
-1167 ISNWDE
+1167 ISNWEE
-1173 LKLALAKL
+1173 LKLAIAKL

-1192 FEVALAKETKA
+1192 FETALAKETKA

-1229 AAAKDAWVAA
+1229 AAANDAWVAA
-1239 WTAEQNA
+1239 WTAEQDA

-1253 ADAYVAKVAEYE
+1253 ADAYLAKVAEYE
-1265 AALAEKAALADAMQ
+1265 AALAEKAALAEAMQ

-1286 AKHDEVVGSLIDQI
+1286 AKHDEVVGSLIDEVN
-1300 YKIGYRQKE
+1300 KIGYRQQE
-1309 LKALWDVYNN
+1309 LQALWDVYNN

-1342 DPDTYKVTE
+1342 DDKYVVTE
-1351 GKANATDLESFIA
+1351 GKANATDLESFIK

-1373 VKYYEELIENTKEE
+1373 VKYYEELINNTEDE
-1387 VAELEESIA
+1387 IAELEESIA

-1416 WINAYEKEVARLERE
+1416 WINAYEAEVARLERA

-1438 YTAAKYQLDIAQQE
+1438 YTASKYALDIAQQE

>member
-81 EAQAAQL
+81 EAQAAQI

-165 EQEKAEA
+165 QQEKEEA
-172 EHEEYMAQHEAN
+172 DHEEYMAEHEAY
-184 MEQLALRAEEA
+184 MEQLALEAEAA
-195 KLQIEAE
+195 KLEIEAE

-208 ALLQAKAAY
+208 ALLEAKEAY

-237 LTDREKET
+237 LTPEELET
-245 IDDYIEAY
+245 IAGYIATY
-253 ELCLEKFKDAQAALA
+253 ELCLANFKDAQAALA
-268 TAESNL
+268 SAESDL
-274 VAYKWIAAK
+274 VKYKWTAAK
-283 RFEDIQEVHAEA
+283 RFEHIQEVHAEA

-312 YEAEIEAI
+312 YEAEIAAI

-353 LEKGQIRA
+353 LEKGQVIA
-361 SIADAQINGL
+361 SIADAQITGL
-371 SDVLDYTLAYLDGPS
+371 ADVLDYTTAYTDETLDR
-386 SGADASST
+386 
-394 KAVAGKAGLSRFE
+394 VA
-407 PAGYDD
+407 PAGYSD
-413 FDFNHTA
+413 FNWNHTA
-420 LSFYNTY
+420 LSFYTTY
-427 KRYIKDQA
+427 KKYIKDQA

-440 DEFVTYNEEVVKPAE
+440 AEFDAHNNEVVKPAE
-455 QAKDEALTVRA
+455 QAKDEALTIRA
-466 LKYNDYTA
+466 LKDNDFTA
-474 AQKAE
+474 AQAAE
-479 DEALA
+479 DAALA
-484 KKEKEEKEVKDAE
+484 KKEQEEKDVKDAE
-497 KAVADAEKAIEKAE
+497 AQVAAAEKAIEKAE
-511 AAKVKA
+511 ANKVKA
-517 LDKLTNDYPSVYAVA
+517 LDKLTNEYPSVYAVA
-532 QSIDLKEYL
+532 QSINLADYL
-541 PKKAERRFF
+541 TNEAERKFF

-568 NATNNYLYDLGDVQP
+568 HATNNYIYDLGDVQP
-583 DAYDN
+583 DEYDN

-596 QGVLRVITT
+596 QGVLRVVTT
-605 QVRREWVFYGGTV
+605 QVRREWVFYGGEV
-618 ADETHTFGIDGIV
+618 AGETHTFGIDGIV
-631 KYVDELIAKGIP
+631 KYIDELIADGST

-651 DLQADLAAAQLQY
+651 ALQAALDAAKLQY
-664 QKDSSKYYKDVAT
+664 TKDSSKYYKDVAA
-677 LKKQLEETEAAI
+677 LKKDLEDTEAAI
-689 AENKADVEEAVE
+689 AAAKADVDAKVE
-701 ALRLAKVALKTA
+701 ALRVSKVDLLAA
-713 EDKEDKAE
+713 EADEAQAT

-729 ALTTAEAAKEQW
+729 TLTAAEDAKEQW
-741 TTDYK
+741 VADYN

-760 VFLNSDDATSNTFE
+760 VFLNSADGTSNTFE
-774 GWSGDAAQ
+774 GWSGDATE

-788 DTFWM
+788 DTFYM
-793 LENRYQPKV
+793 LKNKYQPKV
-802 GKDTNVPAT
+802 GEDTTAEEREP
-811 RVVGASPK
+811 GASPK
-819 AWKEYREWVYTEF
+819 AWKEYRDWVYAEY
-832 QNAQAVDETATLV
+832 QNAQAVDETLV
-845 QRALHTFSPLGSH
+845 TGTKPELGVHSYIA
-858 FSGIKV
+858 GIK
-864 AFESEMKVMF
+864 AKFEQEMKVVY

-882 FSEYK
+882 FSEYN
-887 IAEGSVNVGMN
+887 IGTDAVNVAMN
-898 WKKTSTLMNEKYNE
+898 WRKTSTLMNEKYNE
-912 YQKKFIEDHAQQIA
+912 YQKEFVEDHAQQIA
-926 KYDSLNWVNSD
+926 EYDAKNWV
-937 KKSLADMDKAI
+937 KGGKSLADMDKAI
-948 TDAKEAVAK
+948 EDAKEAVAK
-957 AEKDLA
+957 AEKALA
-963 DAKAA
+963 DAEAA
-968 VEKAT
+968 VTEAT
-973 KEFGVAVDA
+973 EEFEAAVDA

-995 TYVGRGETWA
+995 TYVGRSETWA
-1005 GGEAYTQKGLDWY
+1005 GGEAYTQKDVDWY
-1018 KNVASISGIKDI
+1018 KNTASISGIKDI
-1030 IVNNQKDFYFR
+1030 IVNEQQDFKFR
-1041 KAVRTDYGFQY
+1041 QAVRLDYGFQY
-1052 KDDAVEPANVAE
+1052 EGDAVEPANVAE

-1077 SSPETIGH
+1077 KSPETIGH

-1097 YGAVGTKYRLLDNRN
+1097 YGKVGTEYRLLDNRN
-1112 LGLILQTYNADFN
+1112 LGLILQTFNADFN
-1125 TVVDPTGIRYIKMN
+1125 TNVYDGIRCIDMN
-1139 GRFNKAV
+1139 GRFNNAV
-1146 YFSMMKQLAVI
+1146 YFSLMKQLAII

-1162 DIEEF
+1162 DIESF
-1167 ISNWDE
+1167 ISNWEE
-1173 LKLALAKL
+1173 LKLAIAKL

-1192 FEVALAKETKA
+1192 FETALAKETKA

-1229 AAAKDAWVAA
+1229 AAANDAWVAA
-1239 WTAEQNA
+1239 WTAEQDA

-1253 ADAYVAKVAEYE
+1253 ADAYLAKVAEYE
-1265 AALAEKAALADAMQ
+1265 AALAEKAALAEAMQ

-1286 AKHDEVVGSLIDQI
+1286 AKHDEVVGSLIDEVN
-1300 YKIGYRQKE
+1300 KIGYRQQE
-1309 LKALWDVYNN
+1309 LQALWDVYNN

-1342 DPDTYKVTE
+1342 DDKYVVTE
-1351 GKANATDLESFIA
+1351 GKANATDLESFIK

-1373 VKYYEELIENTKEE
+1373 VKYYEELINNTEDE
-1387 VAELEESIA
+1387 IAELEESIA

-1416 WINAYEKEVARLERE
+1416 WINAYEAEVARLERE

-1438 YTAAKYQLDIAQQE
+1438 YTASKYALDIAQQE

>member
-81 EAQAAQL
+81 EAQAAQI

-148 AEAELVKI
+148 AEAELVNI

-165 EQEKAEA
+165 AQEKQEA
-172 EHEEYMAQHEAN
+172 AHEEYMAEHEAK
-184 MEQLALRAEEA
+184 MEKLALDAEKA
-195 KLQIEAE
+195 KLEIEAQ
-202 IFAQQQ
+202 IFQQQ
-208 ALLQAKAAY
+208 QTLIQTKEAY
-217 ESQVRAY
+217 ENQLRAY

-237 LTDREKET
+237 LSAQEQQTVVY
-245 IDDYIEAY
+245 YINQY
-253 ELCLEKFKDAQAALA
+253 EQCLVKFKDAQATLA

-274 VAYKWIAAK
+274 VAYKWTAAK
-283 RFEDIQEVHAEA
+283 RFEHIQEVNAEA
-295 LYAMEAQLV
+295 LYGLEAELV
-304 SAQEAIEA
+304 YVQEAIEDF
-312 YEAEIEAI
+312 EAEIEAI

-353 LEKGQIRA
+353 LEKGQIYA
-361 SIADAQINGL
+361 SIADAQITNL
-371 SDVLDYTLAYLDGPS
+371 ADVLDYTTAYTDETLDRI
-386 SGADASST
+386 D
-394 KAVAGKAGLSRFE
+394 
-407 PAGYDD
+407 PAGYSD
-413 FDFNHTA
+413 FDWNHTA
-420 LSFYNTY
+420 LSFYVAY
-427 KRYIKDQA
+427 KEYIKDQA
-435 YLDAV
+435 YLAAV
-440 DEFVTYNEEVVKPAE
+440 AKFDTYNQEVVIPAE
-455 QAKDEALTVRA
+455 QAKKDARDVKAWKQNE
-466 LKYNDYTA
+466 YTK

-479 DEALA
+479 DDAL
-484 KKEKEEKEVKDAE
+484 KVKEDAENAVTDAE
-497 KAVADAEKAIEKAE
+497 KAVKAAEKAVKDSVD
-511 AAKVKA
+511 AKVKA
-517 LDKLTNDYPSVYAVA
+517 LEKLTNDYPSFYAVA
-532 QSIDLKEYL
+532 QSINLADYL
-541 PKKAERRFF
+541 TSEAERHFF

-568 NATNNYLYDLGDVQP
+568 YATNNYIYDLGDVYQNE
-583 DAYDN
+583 YDN

-605 QVRREWVFYGGTV
+605 QVRREWVFYGGEV
-618 ADETHTFGIDGIV
+618 AGETHTFGIDGIV
-631 KYVDELIAKGIP
+631 KYIDELIADGST

-651 DLQADLAAAQLQY
+651 ALQAALDSVKLQY
-664 QKDSSKYYKDVAT
+664 TKDSSKYYKNVDT

-701 ALRLAKVALKTA
+701 ALRLAKVALNTA
-713 EDKEDKAE
+713 EDKEAKAK

-746 TWLNTGWAGAEPYR
+746 TWLNTGWAGAKPYK
-760 VFLNSDDATSNTFE
+760 VFLNNEGAADSFY
-774 GWSGDAAQ
+774 GWSGGVGAANSDQ
-782 STNQLD
+782 QIEIAFWYLDNQYL
-788 DTFWM
+788 
-793 LENRYQPKV
+793 PKV

-819 AWKEYREWVYTEF
+819 AWKEYREWVYTEM
-832 QNAQAVDETATLV
+832 QNANAVKHSDAYTNGGTGYADVKAKFEAKSKTVYT
-845 QRALHTFSPLGSH
+845 
-858 FSGIKV
+858 GINN
-864 AFESEMKVMF
+864 
-874 PESGRPSI
+874 GRPSI
-882 FSEYK
+882 FSEYV
-887 IAEGSVNVGMN
+887 ISEAGGEYFMAWGAPTTAMQ
-898 WKKTSTLMNEKYNE
+898 TEYNK
-912 YQKKFIEDHAQQIA
+912 YQKLFVEDHAQQIA

-937 KKSLADMDKAI
+937 KKSLADMDAAI
-948 TDAKEAVAK
+948 TAAKEAVAK

-968 VEKAT
+968 VAKAT
-973 KEFGVAVDA
+973 EEFKVAVDA

-995 TYVGRGETWA
+995 TYVGRGETWK
-1005 GGEAYTQKGLDWY
+1005 GGEAYTEKDVDWY
-1018 KNVASISGIKDI
+1018 KAAHIGGIKDI
-1030 IVNNQKDFYFR
+1030 IVNEEQDFYFT
-1041 KAVRTDYGFQY
+1041 KAQRTDYGFKYQG
-1052 KDDAVEPANVAE
+1052 DLVDAVEPANVAE

-1077 SSPETIGH
+1077 VSPETIGH

-1097 YGAVGTKYRLLDNRN
+1097 YGKVGAEYRLLDNRN
-1112 LGLILQTYNADFN
+1112 LGLILQTFNADFN

-1139 GRFNKAV
+1139 GRFDNAV
-1146 YFSMMKQLAVI
+1146 YFSMMRQLAVI

-1162 DIEEF
+1162 DIESF

-1192 FEVALAKETKA
+1192 FEVKLAKATEDEDEKIAKAEETLAIKEKELAKA
-1203 QDAKIKA
+1203 KEDA
-1210 AKDQLAWEKANLAN
+1210 AKAN
-1224 QQAEA
+1224 E
-1229 AAAKDAWVAA
+1229 DWVAA

-1246 MKAYNEA
+1246 MKAFNEA
-1253 ADAYVAKVAEYE
+1253 ADAYDAKVAEYE
-1265 AALAEKAALADAMQ
+1265 AALAEKAALIEAMQ

-1286 AKHDEVVGSLIDQI
+1286 AKHDEVVGSLSDEID
-1300 YKIGYRQKE
+1300 KIAYRQKE
-1309 LKALWDVYNN
+1309 LQALWDVYNN
-1319 AYNVGLGTSTAIV
+1319 AYKVGLGISTAP
-1332 SALQYPTFTW
+1332 ALEYPIFKW
-1342 DPDTYKVTE
+1342 DPNTFEVEPGT
-1351 GKANATDLESFIA
+1351 GVAANLEDFIA
-1364 GVDKYYEDQ
+1364 KVDKYYKDQ
-1373 VKYYEELIENTKEE
+1373 VDYYEAKIKTAEKEIER
-1387 VAELEESIA
+1387 LEKSIA
-1396 EMKEANAEL
+1396 ELKETNAKF

-1416 WINAYEKEVARLERE
+1416 WINAYEYRVAELERK
-1431 VSDAQRY
+1431 VSDAQRA
-1438 YTAAKYQLDIAQQE
+1438 YTTAKYALDLAQQE

>member
-81 EAQAAQL
+81 EAQAAQI

-148 AEAELVKI
+148 AEAKLVKI

-172 EHEEYMAQHEAN
+172 DHEQYMAQHEAN
-184 MEQLALRAEEA
+184 MEQLALEAERA
-195 KLQIEAE
+195 KLEIEAQ

-208 ALLQAKAAY
+208 ALLTSKEAY
-217 ESQVRAY
+217 ENQLRAY

-237 LTDREKET
+237 LSAQEQQTVVY
-245 IDDYIEAY
+245 YINQY
-253 ELCLEKFKDAQAALA
+253 EQCLVKFKDAQATLA

-274 VAYKWIAAK
+274 VAYKWTAAK
-283 RFEDIQEVHAEA
+283 RFEHIQEVNAEA
-295 LYAMEAQLV
+295 LYGLEAELV
-304 SAQEAIEA
+304 YVQEAIEDF
-312 YEAEIEAI
+312 EAEIEAI

-353 LEKGQIRA
+353 LEKGQIYA
-361 SIADAQINGL
+361 SIADAQITNL
-371 SDVLDYTLAYLDGPS
+371 ADVLDYTTAYTDETLDR
-386 SGADASST
+386 
-394 KAVAGKAGLSRFE
+394 VA
-407 PAGYDD
+407 PAGYSD
-413 FDFNHTA
+413 FNWNHTA

-427 KRYIKDQA
+427 KKYIKDQA

-466 LKYNDYTA
+466 LKYNDFTA
-474 AQKAE
+474 AQAAE
-479 DEALA
+479 DAALA

-497 KAVADAEKAIEKAE
+497 EAVANAEKAIEKAE
-511 AAKVKA
+511 ADKVKA
-517 LDKLTNDYPSVYAVA
+517 LDKLTNEYPAVYAVA

-583 DAYDN
+583 DEYDN

-605 QVRREWVFYGGTV
+605 QVRREWVFYGGEV
-618 ADETHTFGIDGIV
+618 AGETHTFGIDGIV
-631 KYVDELIAKGIP
+631 KYIDELIADGST

-651 DLQADLAAAQLQY
+651 ALQAALDSVKLQY
-664 QKDSSKYYKDVAT
+664 TKDSSKYYKNVDT

-729 ALTTAEAAKEQW
+729 ALATAKTAKEKW
-741 TTDYK
+741 ITDYK
-746 TWLNTGWAGAEPYR
+746 TWLNTGWAGAKPYK
-760 VFLNSDDATSNTFE
+760 VFLNNEGAADSFY
-774 GWSGDAAQ
+774 GWSGGVGAANSDQ
-782 STNQLD
+782 QIEIAFWYLDNQYL
-788 DTFWM
+788 
-793 LENRYQPKV
+793 PKV

-819 AWKEYREWVYTEF
+819 AWKEYREWVYTEM
-832 QNAQAVDETATLV
+832 QNANAVKHSDAYTNGGTGYADVKAKFEAKSKTVYT
-845 QRALHTFSPLGSH
+845 
-858 FSGIKV
+858 GINN
-864 AFESEMKVMF
+864 
-874 PESGRPSI
+874 GRPSI
-882 FSEYK
+882 FSEYV
-887 IAEGSVNVGMN
+887 ISEAGGEYFMAWGAPTTAMQ
-898 WKKTSTLMNEKYNE
+898 TEYNK
-912 YQKKFIEDHAQQIA
+912 YQKLFVEDHAQQIA

-937 KKSLADMDKAI
+937 KKSLADMDAAIKA
-948 TDAKEAVAK
+948 AEEAVAK
-957 AEKDLA
+957 AEKDLE

-968 VEKAT
+968 VAKAT
-973 KEFGVAVDA
+973 EEFEDGVDA

-995 TYVGRGETWA
+995 TYVGRGETWN
-1005 GGEAYTQKGLDWY
+1005 GGVAYTEKDLDWY
-1018 KNVASISGIKDI
+1018 KNAASISGIKDI
-1030 IVNNQKDFYFR
+1030 IVNEQQDFKFR

-1139 GRFNKAV
+1139 GRFDNAV
-1146 YFSMMKQLAVI
+1146 YFSMMRQLAVI

-1162 DIEEF
+1162 DIESF

-1192 FEVALAKETKA
+1192 FEVALAKATK
-1203 QDAKIKA
+1203 DENAKIKA
-1210 AKDQLAWEKANLAN
+1210 AKDQLAWEEANLAN

-1229 AAAKDAWVAA
+1229 AAANDAWVAA

-1253 ADAYVAKVAEYE
+1253 ADAYLAKVAEYE
-1265 AALAEKAALADAMQ
+1265 AALAEKAALAEAMQ

-1286 AKHDEVVGSLIDQI
+1286 AKHDEVVGSLSDEID
-1300 YKIGYRQKE
+1300 KIAYRQKE
-1309 LKALWDVYNN
+1309 LQALWDVYNN
-1319 AYNVGLGTSTAIV
+1319 AYKVGLETSTAP
-1332 SALQYPTFTW
+1332 ALEYPIFKW
-1342 DPDTYKVTE
+1342 DPNTFEVEPGT
-1351 GKANATDLESFIA
+1351 GVAANLEDFIA
-1364 GVDKYYEDQ
+1364 KVDKYYKDQ
-1373 VKYYEELIENTKEE
+1373 VDYYEAKIKTAEKEIER
-1387 VAELEESIA
+1387 LEKSIA
-1396 EMKEANAEL
+1396 ELKETNAKF

-1416 WINAYEKEVARLERE
+1416 WINAYEYRVAELERK
-1431 VSDAQRY
+1431 VSDAQRA
-1438 YTAAKYQLDIAQQE
+1438 YTTAKYALDLAQQE

>member
-81 EAQAAQL
+81 EAQAAQI

-165 EQEKAEA
+165 EQEREEA
-172 EHEEYMAQHEAN
+172 DHEEYMAEHEAY
-184 MEQLALRAEEA
+184 MEQLALEAEAA
-195 KLQIEAE
+195 KLKIEAE
-202 IFAQQQ
+202 IFAQQE
-208 ALLQAKAAY
+208 ALLEAKEAY

-231 QSMQGT
+231 ESMQGT
-237 LTDREKET
+237 LTDEELET
-245 IDDYIEAY
+245 IAGYIEAY
-253 ELCLEKFKDAQAALA
+253 ELCLDNFKDAQEALA
-268 TAESNL
+268 SAESEL

-353 LEKGQIRA
+353 LEKGQVIA
-361 SIADAQINGL
+361 SIADAQITGL
-371 SDVLDYTLAYLDGPS
+371 ADVLDYTTAYTDETLDR
-386 SGADASST
+386 
-394 KAVAGKAGLSRFE
+394 VA
-407 PAGYDD
+407 PAGYSD
-413 FDFNHTA
+413 FNWNHTA

-427 KRYIKDQA
+427 KKYIKDQA

-466 LKYNDYTA
+466 LKYNDFTA
-474 AQKAE
+474 AQAAE
-479 DEALA
+479 DAALA

-497 KAVADAEKAIEKAE
+497 EAVANAEKAIEKAE
-511 AAKVKA
+511 ADKVKA
-517 LDKLTNDYPSVYAVA
+517 LDKLTNEYPAVYAVA

-583 DAYDN
+583 DEYDN

-677 LKKQLEETEAAI
+677 LKKELEDTEAAI

-701 ALRLAKVALKTA
+701 ALRLAKVALKNA
-713 EDKEDKAE
+713 EDKEAKAK

-729 ALTTAEAAKEQW
+729 ALADAEAAKEQW

-746 TWLNTGWAGAEPYR
+746 TWLNTGWAGAKPYK
-760 VFLNSDDATSNTFE
+760 VFLNNEGADDSFY
-774 GWSGDAAQ
+774 GWSGGEGAANSDQ
-782 STNQLD
+782 QIEIAFWYLDNQYL
-788 DTFWM
+788 
-793 LENRYQPKV
+793 PKV

-819 AWKEYREWVYTEF
+819 AWKEYREWVYTEI
-832 QNAQAVDETATLV
+832 QNANAVKLADAQISDGTGYADAKAKFEAKSKTVYT
-845 QRALHTFSPLGSH
+845 
-858 FSGIKV
+858 GINN
-864 AFESEMKVMF
+864 
-874 PESGRPSI
+874 GRPSI
-882 FSEYK
+882 FSEYV
-887 IAEGSVNVGMN
+887 IAEAGGVYYMAWGAPTTAMQ
-898 WKKTSTLMNEKYNE
+898 TEYNK
-912 YQKKFIEDHAQQIA
+912 YQKLFVEDHAQQIA

-948 TDAKEAVAK
+948 KDAKEAVAK
-957 AEKDLA
+957 AEKDLE

-968 VEKAT
+968 VAEAT
-973 KEFGVAVDA
+973 EEFEDGVDA

-995 TYVGRGETWA
+995 TYVGRGETWN
-1005 GGEAYTQKGLDWY
+1005 GGVAYTEKDLDWY
-1018 KNVASISGIKDI
+1018 KNAASISGIKDI
-1030 IVNNQKDFYFR
+1030 IVNNQQDFYFR

-1192 FEVALAKETKA
+1192 FEVALAKATK
-1203 QDAKIKA
+1203 DENAKIKA
-1210 AKDQLAWEKANLAN
+1210 AKDQLAWEEANLAN

-1229 AAAKDAWVAA
+1229 AAANDAWVAA

-1253 ADAYVAKVAEYE
+1253 ADAYLAKVAEYE
-1265 AALAEKAALADAMQ
+1265 AALAEKAALAEAMQ

-1286 AKHDEVVGSLIDQI
+1286 AKHDEVVGSLIDDI
-1300 YKIGYRQKE
+1300 NKIAYRQKE
-1309 LKALWDVYNN
+1309 LQALWDVYDN

-1332 SALQYPTFTW
+1332 SALQYPTFEW
-1342 DPDTYKVTE
+1342 DPDTYEVTE
-1351 GKANATDLESFIA
+1351 DKANATDLESFIA

-1416 WINAYEKEVARLERE
+1416 WINAYEAEVARLERE

-1438 YTAAKYQLDIAQQE
+1438 YTASKYQLDIAQQE

>member
-165 EQEKAEA
+165 EQEREEA
-172 EHEEYMAQHEAN
+172 DHEEYMAEHEAY
-184 MEQLALRAEEA
+184 MEQLALEVEAA
-195 KLQIEAE
+195 KLEIEAE
-202 IFAQQQ
+202 IFRQQQ
-208 ALLQAKAAY
+208 ALLEAKDAY

-231 QSMQGT
+231 ESMQGT

-245 IDDYIEAY
+245 IADYIEAY

-295 LYAMEAQLV
+295 LYALEAQLV
-304 SAQEAIEA
+304 SAQEDIEGYEAKIEA
-312 YEAEIEAI
+312 L
-320 VAAQEDSE
+320 VAAQENSE

-347 EIDELQ
+347 EKDELQ
-353 LEKGQIRA
+353 LEKGQIIA
-361 SIADAQINGL
+361 SIADAQITDL
-371 SDVLDYTLAYLDGPS
+371 ADVLDYTAAYTD
-386 SGADASST
+386 DT
-394 KAVAGKAGLSRFE
+394 LSRFD
-407 PAGYDD
+407 PAGYSD
-413 FDFNHTA
+413 FNWNHTA
-420 LSFYNTY
+420 LSFYNNY
-427 KRYIKDQA
+427 KKYIKDQA

-440 DEFVTYNEEVVKPAE
+440 AEFETYNKDVVIPAE
-455 QAKDEALTVRA
+455 QAKNEALSIRA
-466 LKYNDYTA
+466 LKYNEYTA
-474 AQKAE
+474 AQDAE
-479 DEALA
+479 DDAL
-484 KKEKEEKEVKDAE
+484 EVKEDAEEAVKTAE
-497 KAVADAEKAIEKAE
+497 KAVAKAEKAIEKAE
-511 AAKVKA
+511 AAKIDT
-517 LDKLTNDYPSVYAVA
+517 LDQLTNDYPSVYAVA

-568 NATNNYLYDLGDVQP
+568 NATNNYLYDLGDVQQ

-1192 FEVALAKETKA
+1192 FEVALAKETEDQDGYIKTA
-1203 QDAKIKA
+1203 KDALADAKEVLA
-1210 AKDQLAWEKANLAN
+1210 DAK
-1224 QQAEA
+1224 EA
-1229 AAAKDAWVAA
+1229 AADANDKWVAA

-1246 MKAYNEA
+1246 MKAFNEA
-1253 ADAYVAKVAEYE
+1253 SDAYLAKVAEYE
-1265 AALAEKAALADAMQ
+1265 AALAEKAAKAEAMQ

-1286 AKHDEVVGSLIDQI
+1286 AKHDEVVGSLKDEIN
-1300 YKIGYRQKE
+1300 KIAYRQQE
-1309 LKALWDVYNN
+1309 LDALWDVYNN
-1319 AYNVGLGTSTAIV
+1319 AYKVGLNTSTEIE
-1332 SALQYPTFTW
+1332 SALQYPTFTYYPN
-1342 DPDTYKVTE
+1342 DLDKQPDYD
-1351 GKANATDLESFIA
+1351 KANAKDLESFIK
-1364 GVDKYYEDQ
+1364 GVDDYYAKQVEYYEALIKKTEDEISNPDDGLE
-1373 VKYYEELIENTKEE
+1373 VK
-1387 VAELEESIA
+1387 IA

-1416 WINAYEKEVARLERE
+1416 WINAYEAHVARLERK
-1431 VSDAQRY
+1431 VSDAQRV
-1438 YTAAKYQLDIAQQE
+1438 YTQTKYALDIAQQE

>member
-81 EAQAAQL
+81 EAQAAQI

-165 EQEKAEA
+165 EQEREEA
-172 EHEEYMAQHEAN
+172 DHEEYMAKHEAY
-184 MEQLALRAEEA
+184 MEQLALEAEAA
-195 KLQIEAE
+195 KLKIEAE
-202 IFAQQQ
+202 IFAQQE
-208 ALLQAKAAY
+208 ALLLAKEAY

-231 QSMQGT
+231 ESMQGT
-237 LTDREKET
+237 LTDEELET
-245 IDDYIEAY
+245 IAGYIEAY
-253 ELCLEKFKDAQAALA
+253 ELCLDNFKDAQAALA
-268 TAESNL
+268 SAESDL

-328 YFEGIPVREWKAQ
+328 YFEGIPVREWKTQ

-347 EIDELQ
+347 EIDALQ
-353 LEKGQIRA
+353 LEKGQVIA
-361 SIADAQINGL
+361 SIADAQITGL
-371 SDVLDYTLAYLDGPS
+371 ADVLDYTTAYTDETLDR
-386 SGADASST
+386 
-394 KAVAGKAGLSRFE
+394 VA
-407 PAGYDD
+407 PAGYSD
-413 FDFNHTA
+413 FNWNHTA

-427 KRYIKDQA
+427 KKYIKDQA

-440 DEFVTYNEEVVKPAE
+440 AKFEAHNKDVVIPAE

-466 LKYNDYTA
+466 LKYNDFTA
-474 AQKAE
+474 AQAAE
-479 DEALA
+479 DAALA

-497 KAVADAEKAIEKAE
+497 AQVAAAKKAIEKAE

-517 LDKLTNDYPSVYAVA
+517 LDDLTNEYPAVYAVA

-583 DAYDN
+583 DEYDN

-677 LKKQLEETEAAI
+677 LKKELEDTEAAI

-701 ALRLAKVALKTA
+701 ALRLSKVALKNA
-713 EDKEDKAE
+713 EDKEAKAK

-729 ALTTAEAAKEQW
+729 ALADAEAAKEKW

-746 TWLNTGWAGAEPYR
+746 TWLNTGWAGAKPYK
-760 VFLNSDDATSNTFE
+760 VFLNNEGAEDSFY
-774 GWSGDAAQ
+774 GWSGGEGAANSDQ
-782 STNQLD
+782 QIEIAFWYLDNQYL
-788 DTFWM
+788 
-793 LENRYQPKV
+793 PKV

-819 AWKEYREWVYTEF
+819 AWKEYREWVYTEM
-832 QNAQAVDETATLV
+832 QNANAVKLTDAQISDGTGYADAKAKFEAKSKTVYT
-845 QRALHTFSPLGSH
+845 
-858 FSGIKV
+858 GINN
-864 AFESEMKVMF
+864 
-874 PESGRPSI
+874 GRPSI
-882 FSEYK
+882 FSEYV
-887 IAEGSVNVGMN
+887 IAEAGGVYYMAWGAPTTAMQ
-898 WKKTSTLMNEKYNE
+898 TEYNK
-912 YQKKFIEDHAQQIA
+912 YQKLFVEDHAQQIA

-948 TDAKEAVAK
+948 EDAKEAVAK

-968 VEKAT
+968 VAEAT
-973 KEFGVAVDA
+973 EEFEVAVDA

-995 TYVGRGETWA
+995 TYVGRGETWN
-1005 GGEAYTQKGLDWY
+1005 GGVAYTEKDLDWY
-1018 KNVASISGIKDI
+1018 KNAASISGIKDI
-1030 IVNNQKDFYFR
+1030 IVNEQQDFKFR
-1041 KAVRTDYGFQY
+1041 KAQRKDYGFQY

-1077 SSPETIGH
+1077 VSPETIGH
-1085 DKDIEIPMDVVN
+1085 NKDIEIPMDVVN

-1167 ISNWDE
+1167 ISNWEE

-1192 FEVALAKETKA
+1192 FEVALAKAIKDE
-1203 QDAKIKA
+1203 DAKIKA
-1210 AKDQLAWEKANLAN
+1210 AKDQLAWEEANLAN

-1229 AAAKDAWVAA
+1229 AAANDAWVAA

-1253 ADAYVAKVAEYE
+1253 ADAYLAKVAEYE

-1286 AKHDEVVGSLIDQI
+1286 AKHDEVVGSLIDDI
-1300 YKIGYRQKE
+1300 NKIAYRQKE
-1309 LKALWDVYNN
+1309 LQALWDVYSN
-1319 AYNVGLGTSTAIV
+1319 AYNVGLGTSTEIV
-1332 SALQYPTFTW
+1332 STLQYPTFTW
-1342 DPDTYKVTE
+1342 DDEYEVTE
-1351 GKANATDLESFIA
+1351 GKDNATDLESFIA

-1387 VAELEESIA
+1387 VAKLEESIA

-1416 WINAYEKEVARLERE
+1416 WINAYEAEVARLERE

-1438 YTAAKYQLDIAQQE
+1438 YTTSKYQLDIAQQE

>member
-81 EAQAAQL
+81 EAQAAQI

-165 EQEKAEA
+165 EQEREEA
-172 EHEEYMAQHEAN
+172 DHEEYMAEHEAY
-184 MEQLALRAEEA
+184 MEQLALEAEAA
-195 KLQIEAE
+195 KLKIEAE
-202 IFAQQQ
+202 IFAQQE
-208 ALLQAKAAY
+208 ALLLAKEAY

-231 QSMQGT
+231 ESMQGT
-237 LTDREKET
+237 LTDEELET
-245 IDDYIEAY
+245 IAGYIEAY
-253 ELCLEKFKDAQAALA
+253 ELCLDNFKDAQEALA
-268 TAESNL
+268 SAESEL
-274 VAYKWIAAK
+274 VAYKWTAAK

-295 LYAMEAQLV
+295 LYAMEAQLE

-328 YFEGIPVREWKAQ
+328 YFEGIPVREWKTQ

-347 EIDELQ
+347 EIDALQ
-353 LEKGQIRA
+353 LEKGQVIA
-361 SIADAQINGL
+361 SIADAQITGL
-371 SDVLDYTLAYLDGPS
+371 ADVLDYTTAYTDETLDR
-386 SGADASST
+386 
-394 KAVAGKAGLSRFE
+394 VA
-407 PAGYDD
+407 PAGYSD
-413 FDFNHTA
+413 FNWNHTA

-427 KRYIKDQA
+427 KKYIKDQA

-440 DEFVTYNEEVVKPAE
+440 AKFEAYNKDVVIPAE

-474 AQKAE
+474 AQAAE
-479 DEALA
+479 DAALA

-497 KAVADAEKAIEKAE
+497 EAVANAEKAIEKAE
-511 AAKVKA
+511 ADKVKA
-517 LDKLTNDYPSVYAVA
+517 LDKLTNEYPAVYAVA
-532 QSIDLKEYL
+532 QSIDLADYL
-541 PKKAERRFF
+541 TNEAERKFF

-568 NATNNYLYDLGDVQP
+568 HATNNYIYDLGDVQP
-583 DAYDN
+583 DEYDD

-605 QVRREWVFYGGTV
+605 QVRREWVFYGGEV
-618 ADETHTFGIDGIV
+618 AGETHTFGIDGIV
-631 KYVDELIAKGIP
+631 KYIDELIDDGST

-651 DLQADLAAAQLQY
+651 ALQAALDAAKLQY
-664 QKDSSKYYKDVAT
+664 TKDSSKYYKDVAT
-677 LKKQLEETEAAI
+677 LKKQLEDTEAAI
-689 AENKADVEEAVE
+689 DENKADVEEAVE
-701 ALRLAKVALKTA
+701 ALRLAKVALNTA
-713 EDKEDKAE
+713 EAKEAKAT

-729 ALTTAEAAKEQW
+729 ALTTAETAKEKW
-741 TTDYK
+741 ITDYK
-746 TWLNTGWAGAEPYR
+746 TWLNTGWAGAKPYK
-760 VFLNSDDATSNTFE
+760 VFLNNEGAEDSFY
-774 GWSGDAAQ
+774 GWSGGVGAANSDQ
-782 STNQLD
+782 QIKIAFWYLDNQYL
-788 DTFWM
+788 
-793 LENRYQPKV
+793 PKV

-819 AWKEYREWVYTEF
+819 AWKEYREWVYTEM
-832 QNAQAVDETATLV
+832 QNANAVKSDDAKISDGTGNADAKAKFEAKSKTVYT
-845 QRALHTFSPLGSH
+845 
-858 FSGIKV
+858 GINN
-864 AFESEMKVMF
+864 
-874 PESGRPSI
+874 GRPSI
-882 FSEYK
+882 FSEYV
-887 IAEGSVNVGMN
+887 IAEAGGVYYMAWGAPTTAMQ
-898 WKKTSTLMNEKYNE
+898 TEYNK
-912 YQKKFIEDHAQQIA
+912 YQKLFVEDHAQQIA

-937 KKSLADMDKAI
+937 KKSLDDMDDAI
-948 TDAKEAVAK
+948 DAAKEAVAK

-968 VEKAT
+968 VAKAT
-973 KEFGVAVDA
+973 EEFKVAVDA

-995 TYVGRGETWA
+995 TYVGRGETWN
-1005 GGEAYTQKGLDWY
+1005 GGVAYTEKDLDWY
-1018 KNVASISGIKDI
+1018 KAASIAGIKDI
-1030 IVNNQKDFYFR
+1030 IVNEQQDFEFR
-1041 KAVRTDYGFQY
+1041 KAQRKDYGFKY
-1052 KDDAVEPANVAE
+1052 KGDAVEPATVAE

-1077 SSPETIGH
+1077 VSPETIGH
-1085 DKDIEIPMDVVN
+1085 NKDIEIPMDVVN
-1097 YGAVGTKYRLLDNRN
+1097 YGKVGTEYRLLDNRN
-1112 LGLILQTYNADFN
+1112 LGLILQTFNADFN
-1125 TVVDPTGIRYIKMN
+1125 TNVYDGIRCIDMN
-1139 GRFNKAV
+1139 GRFNEAV

-1162 DIEEF
+1162 DIESF
-1167 ISNWDE
+1167 ISNWEE

-1192 FEVALAKETKA
+1192 FEVALAKATKDE
-1203 QDAKIKA
+1203 DAKIKA
-1210 AKDQLAWEKANLAN
+1210 AKDQLAWEEANLAN

-1229 AAAKDAWVAA
+1229 AAANDAWVAA
-1239 WTAEQNA
+1239 WTAEQDA

-1265 AALAEKAALADAMQ
+1265 AALAEKAALAEAMQ

-1286 AKHDEVVGSLIDQI
+1286 AKRDEVVGSLIDDI
-1300 YKIGYRQKE
+1300 NKIGYRQHE
-1309 LKALWDVYNN
+1309 LQALWEVYNN

-1332 SALQYPTFTW
+1332 SALQYPTFDW
-1342 DPDTYKVTE
+1342 DDKYVVTE

-1387 VAELEESIA
+1387 VAELEQSIA

-1416 WINAYEKEVARLERE
+1416 WINAYEAEVARLERE

-1438 YTAAKYQLDIAQQE
+1438 YTASKYALDIAQQE

>member
-81 EAQAAQL
+81 EAQAAQI

-165 EQEKAEA
+165 EQEREEA
-172 EHEEYMAQHEAN
+172 DHEEYMAEHEAY
-184 MEQLALRAEEA
+184 MEQLALKAEEA
-195 KLQIEAE
+195 KLKIEAE

-208 ALLQAKAAY
+208 ALLEAKEAY

-231 QSMQGT
+231 ESMQGT
-237 LTDREKET
+237 LTEEELET
-245 IDDYIEAY
+245 IAVYIAAY
-253 ELCLEKFKDAQAALA
+253 ERCLANFKDAQEALA
-268 TAESNL
+268 AAESDL

-295 LYAMEAQLV
+295 LYAMEAQLE

-341 LDAYKA
+341 LDAYHA
-347 EIDELQ
+347 EIDKLQ

-386 SGADASST
+386 SEADATST
-394 KAVAGKAGLSRFE
+394 KAVAGKAGLKRYN

-455 QAKDEALTVRA
+455 QAKDEALTIRA

-479 DEALA
+479 DDALA

-497 KAVADAEKAIEKAE
+497 KQVAAAEKAIEKAE

-583 DAYDN
+583 DEYDN

-664 QKDSSKYYKDVAT
+664 QKDSSKYYKNVDT
-677 LKKQLEETEAAI
+677 LKKQLVETEAAI
-689 AENKADVEEAVE
+689 AENKADVDEAVE
-701 ALRLAKVALKTA
+701 ALRLSKVALNNA
-713 EDKEDKAE
+713 EDKKAKAE
-721 TDLATAKT
+721 TDLAKAKT

-845 QRALHTFSPLGSH
+845 QRAIHTFSPYGSH
-858 FSGIKV
+858 FSGIKA
-864 AFESEMKVMF
+864 AFESEMKVLF

-882 FSEYK
+882 FSEYNQVLNFFN
-887 IAEGSVNVGMN
+887 ISMN

-948 TDAKEAVAK
+948 EDAEKAVAK

-973 KEFGVAVDA
+973 KEFKAAVDA

-995 TYVGRGETWA
+995 TYVGRSETWK
-1005 GGEAYTQKGLDWY
+1005 GGEAYTEKDVDWY
-1018 KNVASISGIKDI
+1018 KTAHIGGIKDI
-1030 IVNNQKDFYFR
+1030 IVNNQQDFYFR
-1041 KAVRTDYGFQY
+1041 KAVRPDYGFEY
-1052 KDDAVEPANVAE
+1052 TDDAVEPANVAE

-1279 EAFEAVV
+1279 EAFEALV

-1300 YKIGYRQKE
+1300 NKIGYRQKE
-1309 LKALWDVYNN
+1309 LQALWDVYNN

-1342 DPDTYKVTE
+1342 DDDYKVTE
-1351 GKANATDLESFIA
+1351 GKANATDLESFIK
-1364 GVDKYYEDQ
+1364 GVDEYYAQQ

-1416 WINAYEKEVARLERE
+1416 WINAYEAEVARLERE

-1438 YTAAKYQLDIAQQE
+1438 YTASKYALDIAQQE

>member
-172 EHEEYMAQHEAN
+172 KHEEYMAQHEAN

-237 LTDREKET
+237 LSAEEIQTVGN
-245 IDDYIEAY
+245 YIGLY
-253 ELCLEKFKDAQAALA
+253 EQRLNVFKDAQATLA
-268 TAESNL
+268 AAESAL
-274 VAYKWIAAK
+274 VAYKWTAAK
-283 RFEDIQEVHAEA
+283 RFEHIQEVNAEA
-295 LYAMEAQLV
+295 LYGLEADLV
-304 SAQEAIEA
+304 YVQEAIEDF
-312 YEAEIEAI
+312 EAEIEAI

-353 LEKGQIRA
+353 LEKGQIYA
-361 SIADAQINGL
+361 SIADAQITNL
-371 SDVLDYTLAYLDGPS
+371 ADVLDYTTAYTD
-386 SGADASST
+386 DT
-394 KAVAGKAGLSRFE
+394 LSRID
-407 PAGYDD
+407 PAGYSD
-413 FDFNHTA
+413 FNWNHTA
-420 LSFYNTY
+420 LSFYTNY
-427 KRYIKDQA
+427 KKYIKDQA
-435 YLDAV
+435 YLAAV
-440 DEFVTYNEEVVKPAE
+440 AKFDTYNQEVVIPAE
-455 QAKDEALTVRA
+455 QAKKDARDVKASKQNE
-466 LKYNDYTA
+466 YTA

-479 DEALA
+479 DDAL
-484 KKEKEEKEVKDAE
+484 KVKEDAEKAVKDAE
-497 KAVADAEKAIEKAE
+497 KAVKDAEKAVKDSVD
-511 AAKVKA
+511 AKVKA
-517 LDKLTNDYPSVYAVA
+517 LDDLTNNYPSVYAVA
-532 QSIDLKEYL
+532 QSINLADYLTKE
-541 PKKAERRFF
+541 AERKFF

-568 NATNNYLYDLGDVQP
+568 SATNNYIYDLGNVQP
-583 DAYDN
+583 DEYDN

-605 QVRREWVFYGGTV
+605 QVRREWVFYGGEV
-618 ADETHTFGIDGIV
+618 AGETHTFGIDGIV
-631 KYVDELIAKGIP
+631 KYIDELIADGST

-651 DLQADLAAAQLQY
+651 ELQAKLDDAKLKY
-664 QKDSSKYYKDVAT
+664 TKDSSKYYKNVDT
-677 LKKQLEETEAAI
+677 LKKQLEDTEAAI

-701 ALRLAKVALKTA
+701 ALRLAKLALNKA
-713 EDKEDKAE
+713 EDKEAKAT

-729 ALTTAEAAKEQW
+729 ALADAEEAKEQW
-741 TTDYK
+741 ITDYN
-746 TWLNTGWAGAEPYR
+746 TWLNTGMAKPEPYR
-760 VFLNSDDATSNTFE
+760 IYLNAEDGTSNTFE
-774 GWSGDAAQ
+774 GWSGDATQ

-788 DTFWM
+788 DTFFM
-793 LENRYQPKV
+793 LEKIYQPKV
-802 GKDTNVPAT
+802 GEDTTAT
-811 RVVGASPK
+811 PREPGASPK
-819 AWKEYREWVYTEF
+819 AWKEYRDWVYAEF
-832 QNAQAVDETATLV
+832 QNAQAVDETATTV
-845 QRALHTFSPLGSH
+845 IRAITTFPVGTH
-858 FSGIKV
+858 VSGIKA
-864 AFESEMKVMF
+864 AFENEMKVLF

-882 FSEYK
+882 FSEYNQGSDASN
-887 IAEGSVNVGMN
+887 IAMN
-898 WKKTSTLMNEKYNE
+898 WRKTSTLMNEKYNE
-912 YQKKFIEDHAQQIA
+912 YQKEFVEDHALQIA
-926 KYDSLNWVNSD
+926 EYDAKNWV
-937 KKSLADMDKAI
+937 KGGKSLADMDKAI
-948 TDAKEAVAK
+948 EDAKEAVAK

-968 VEKAT
+968 VAEAT
-973 KEFGVAVDA
+973 EEFEVAVDA

-1005 GGEAYTQKGLDWY
+1005 GGVAYTEKDLDWY
-1018 KNVASISGIKDI
+1018 KNSASISGIKDI
-1030 IVNNQKDFYFR
+1030 IVNEEQDFYFR
-1041 KAVRTDYGFQY
+1041 KAQRKDYGFQY
-1052 KDDAVEPANVAE
+1052 KGDAVEPATVAE

-1077 SSPETIGH
+1077 VSPETIGH

-1097 YGAVGTKYRLLDNRN
+1097 YGKVGTEYRLLDNRN
-1112 LGLILQTYNADFN
+1112 LGLILQTFNADFN
-1125 TVVDPTGIRYIKMN
+1125 TNVYDGIRCIDMN
-1139 GRFNKAV
+1139 GRFNDAV
-1146 YFSMMKQLAVI
+1146 YFSMMQQLAI
-1157 ADLQF
+1157 IEDLQF
-1162 DIEEF
+1162 DIESF

-1192 FEVALAKETKA
+1192 FEVKLANATEDEDEKIAKAEETLAIKEKELAK
-1203 QDAKIKA
+1203 AKEDA
-1210 AKDQLAWEKANLAN
+1210 AKAN
-1224 QQAEA
+1224 E
-1229 AAAKDAWVAA
+1229 DWVAA

-1246 MKAYNEA
+1246 MKAFNEA
-1253 ADAYVAKVAEYE
+1253 ADAYDAKVAEYE
-1265 AALAEKAALADAMQ
+1265 AALAEKAALIEAMQ

-1286 AKHDEVVGSLIDQI
+1286 AKHDEVVGSLSDEID
-1300 YKIGYRQKE
+1300 KIAYRQKE
-1309 LKALWDVYNN
+1309 LQALWDVYNN
-1319 AYNVGLGTSTAIV
+1319 AYKVGLGISTAP
-1332 SALQYPTFTW
+1332 ALEYPIFKW
-1342 DPDTYKVTE
+1342 DPNTFEVEPGT
-1351 GKANATDLESFIA
+1351 GVAANLEDFIA
-1364 GVDKYYEDQ
+1364 KVDKYYKDQ
-1373 VKYYEELIENTKEE
+1373 VDYYEAKIKTAEKEIER
-1387 VAELEESIA
+1387 LEKSIA
-1396 EMKEANAEL
+1396 ELKETNAKF

-1416 WINAYEKEVARLERE
+1416 WINAYEYRVAELERK
-1431 VSDAQRY
+1431 VSDAQRA
-1438 YTAAKYQLDIAQQE
+1438 YTTAKYALDLAQQE

>member
-81 EAQAAQL
+81 EAQAAQI

-165 EQEKAEA
+165 EQEREEA
-172 EHEEYMAQHEAN
+172 DHEEYMAEHEAY
-184 MEQLALRAEEA
+184 MEQLALEAEAA
-195 KLQIEAE
+195 KLKIEAE
-202 IFAQQQ
+202 IFAQQE
-208 ALLQAKAAY
+208 ALLLAKEAY

-231 QSMQGT
+231 ESMQGT
-237 LTDREKET
+237 LTDEELET
-245 IDDYIEAY
+245 IAGYIEAY
-253 ELCLEKFKDAQAALA
+253 ELCLDNFKDAQEALA
-268 TAESNL
+268 SAESEL
-274 VAYKWIAAK
+274 VAYKWTAAK

-328 YFEGIPVREWKAQ
+328 YFEGIPVREWKTQ

-347 EIDELQ
+347 EIDALQ
-353 LEKGQIRA
+353 LEKGQVIA
-361 SIADAQINGL
+361 SIADAQITGL
-371 SDVLDYTLAYLDGPS
+371 ADVLDYTTAYTDETLDR
-386 SGADASST
+386 
-394 KAVAGKAGLSRFE
+394 VA
-407 PAGYDD
+407 PAGYSD
-413 FDFNHTA
+413 FNWNHTA

-427 KRYIKDQA
+427 KKYIKDQA

-440 DEFVTYNEEVVKPAE
+440 AKFEAYNKDVVIPAE

-474 AQKAE
+474 AQAAE
-479 DEALA
+479 DAALA

-497 KAVADAEKAIEKAE
+497 AQVAAAKKAIEKAE
-511 AAKVKA
+511 ANKVKA
-517 LDKLTNDYPSVYAVA
+517 LDDLTNEYPVVYAVA
-532 QSIDLKEYL
+532 QSIDLADYL
-541 PKKAERRFF
+541 TNEAERKFF

-568 NATNNYLYDLGDVQP
+568 HATNNYIYDLGDDVQP
-583 DAYDN
+583 DEYDN

-605 QVRREWVFYGGTV
+605 QVRREWVFYGGEV
-618 ADETHTFGIDGIV
+618 AGETHTFGIDGIV
-631 KYVDELIAKGIP
+631 KYIDELIADGST

-651 DLQADLAAAQLQY
+651 ALQAALDAAKLQY
-664 QKDSSKYYKDVAT
+664 TKDSSKYYKDVAT
-677 LKKQLEETEAAI
+677 LKKQLEDTEAAI
-689 AENKADVEEAVE
+689 DENKADVEEAVE

-713 EDKEDKAE
+713 EDKEAKAE

-729 ALTTAEAAKEQW
+729 ALADAEEAKEQW
-741 TTDYK
+741 ITDYN

-760 VFLNSDDATSNTFE
+760 VFLNPADGTSNTFE
-774 GWSGDAAQ
+774 GWSGDATQ

-788 DTFWM
+788 DTFFM
-793 LENRYQPKV
+793 LEQIYQPKV
-802 GKDTNVPAT
+802 GEDTTAT
-811 RVVGASPK
+811 TREPGASPK
-819 AWKEYREWVYTEF
+819 AWKEYRDWVYAEF
-832 QNAQAVDETATLV
+832 QNAQAVDETATTV
-845 QRALHTFSPLGSH
+845 IRAITSFPVGTEV
-858 FSGIKV
+858 SGIKA
-864 AFESEMKVMF
+864 AFENEMKVLF

-882 FSEYK
+882 FSEYNQGSDASN
-887 IAEGSVNVGMN
+887 IAMN
-898 WKKTSTLMNEKYNE
+898 WRKTSTLMNEKYNE
-912 YQKKFIEDHAQQIA
+912 YQKEFVEDHALQIA
-926 KYDSLNWVNSD
+926 EYDAKNWV
-937 KKSLADMDKAI
+937 KGGKSLADMDKAI
-948 TDAKEAVAK
+948 EDAKEAVAK

-968 VEKAT
+968 VAEAT
-973 KEFGVAVDA
+973 EEFEVAVDA

-1005 GGEAYTQKGLDWY
+1005 GGEAYTEKDLDWY
-1018 KNVASISGIKDI
+1018 KNTASISGIKDI
-1030 IVNNQKDFYFR
+1030 IVNEQQDFYFR
-1041 KAVRTDYGFQY
+1041 KAQRKDYGFQY
-1052 KDDAVEPANVAE
+1052 KDDAVEPATVAE

-1077 SSPETIGH
+1077 VSPETIGH
-1085 DKDIEIPMDVVN
+1085 NKDIEIPMDVVN
-1097 YGAVGTKYRLLDNRN
+1097 YGKVGTEYRLLDNRN
-1112 LGLILQTYNADFN
+1112 LGLILQTFNADFN
-1125 TVVDPTGIRYIKMN
+1125 TNVYDGIRCIDMN
-1139 GRFNKAV
+1139 GRFNEAV

-1162 DIEEF
+1162 DIESF
-1167 ISNWDE
+1167 ISNWEE

-1192 FEVALAKETKA
+1192 FEVALAKATKDE
-1203 QDAKIKA
+1203 DAKIKA
-1210 AKDQLAWEKANLAN
+1210 AKDQLAWEEANLAN

-1229 AAAKDAWVAA
+1229 AAANDAWVAA
-1239 WTAEQNA
+1239 WTAEQDA

-1265 AALAEKAALADAMQ
+1265 AALAEKAALAEAMQ

-1286 AKHDEVVGSLIDQI
+1286 AKRDEVVGSLIDDI
-1300 YKIGYRQKE
+1300 NKIGYRQHE
-1309 LKALWDVYNN
+1309 LQALWEVYNN

-1332 SALQYPTFTW
+1332 SALQYPTFDW
-1342 DPDTYKVTE
+1342 DDKYVVTE

-1416 WINAYEKEVARLERE
+1416 WINAYEAEVARLERE

-1438 YTAAKYQLDIAQQE
+1438 YTASKYALDIAQQE

>member
-81 EAQAAQL
+81 EAQAAQI

-148 AEAELVKI
+148 AEAELVNI

-165 EQEKAEA
+165 AQEKEEA
-172 EHEEYMAQHEAN
+172 AHEEYMAQHEAN
-184 MEQLALRAEEA
+184 MEQLALRAEKA
-195 KLQIEAE
+195 KLEIEAQ
-202 IFAQQQ
+202 IFQQQ
-208 ALLQAKAAY
+208 QTLIQTKEAY
-217 ESQVRAY
+217 ENQLRAY

-237 LTDREKET
+237 LSAEEQQTVVY
-245 IDDYIEAY
+245 YINEY
-253 ELCLEKFKDAQAALA
+253 ERCLGSFKDAQAALA
-268 TAESNL
+268 SAESAL
-274 VAYKWIAAK
+274 VAYKWTAAK
-283 RFEDIQEVHAEA
+283 RFEHIQEVNAEA
-295 LYAMEAQLV
+295 LYAMEAELV
-304 SAQEAIEA
+304 YVQEAIE
-312 YEAEIEAI
+312 YFEAEIEAI

-353 LEKGQIRA
+353 LEKGQIYA
-361 SIADAQINGL
+361 SIADAQITNL
-371 SDVLDYTLAYLDGPS
+371 ADVLDYTTAYTDE
-386 SGADASST
+386 T
-394 KAVAGKAGLSRFE
+394 LSRID
-407 PAGYDD
+407 PAGYSD
-413 FDFNHTA
+413 FNWNHTA
-420 LSFYNTY
+420 LSFYTTY
-427 KRYIKDQA
+427 KKYIKDQA
-435 YLDAV
+435 YLAAV
-440 DEFVTYNEEVVKPAE
+440 AKFDTYNQEVVIPAE
-455 QAKDEALTVRA
+455 QAKKDARDVKASKQNE
-466 LKYNDYTA
+466 YTA
-474 AQKAE
+474 AQDAE
-479 DEALA
+479 DKALK
-484 KKEKEEKEVKDAE
+484 KKEKKEKAVETAE

-511 AAKVKA
+511 ADKVNA
-517 LDKLTNDYPSVYAVA
+517 VDSLINYYPSVWAVA

-568 NATNNYLYDLGDVQP
+568 NATNNYLYDLGNVQP
-583 DAYDN
+583 DEYDN

-605 QVRREWVFYGGTV
+605 QVRREWVFYGGEIE
-618 ADETHTFGIDGIV
+618 DETHTFGIDGIV

-677 LKKQLEETEAAI
+677 LKKQLEDTEAAI
-689 AENKADVEEAVE
+689 DENKADVEEAVE
-701 ALRLAKVALKTA
+701 ALRLAKLALN
-713 EDKEDKAE
+713 KAE
-721 TDLATAKT
+721 TDLAD
-729 ALTTAEAAKEQW
+729 AEDDLADAEDDLADAEDAKEQW
-741 TTDYK
+741 IADYN
-746 TWLNTGWAGAEPYR
+746 TWLNAGMAKPEPYR
-760 VFLNSDDATSNTFE
+760 IYLNAEDGTSNTFE
-774 GWSGDAAQ
+774 GWSGDATQ

-788 DTFWM
+788 DTFFM
-793 LENRYQPKV
+793 LEKIYQPKV
-802 GKDTNVPAT
+802 GEDTTAT
-811 RVVGASPK
+811 PREPGASPK
-819 AWKEYREWVYTEF
+819 AWKEYRDWVYAEF
-832 QNAQAVDETATLV
+832 QKAQAVDETATTV
-845 QRALHTFSPLGSH
+845 IRAITTFPLGTH
-858 FSGIKV
+858 VSGIKA
-864 AFESEMKVMF
+864 AFENEMKVMF

-882 FSEYK
+882 FSEYNQGSDASN
-887 IAEGSVNVGMN
+887 IAMN
-898 WKKTSTLMNEKYNE
+898 WRKTSTLMNEKYNE
-912 YQKKFIEDHAQQIA
+912 YQKEFVEDHALQIA
-926 KYDSLNWVNSD
+926 EYDAKNWV
-937 KKSLADMDKAI
+937 KGGKSLADMDKDI
-948 TDAKEAVAK
+948 KDAEEAVAK

-968 VEKAT
+968 VAEAT
-973 KEFGVAVDA
+973 EEFKVAVDA
-982 FKAALKAYWDVRV
+982 FKVALKAYWDVRV
-995 TYVGRGETWA
+995 TYVGRGETWK
-1005 GGEAYTQKGLDWY
+1005 GGVAYTEKDLDWY
-1018 KNVASISGIKDI
+1018 KNTAASISGIKDI
-1030 IVNNQKDFYFR
+1030 IVNEEQDFEFR
-1041 KAVRTDYGFQY
+1041 KAQRKDYGFQY
-1052 KDDAVEPANVAE
+1052 KGDAVEPATVAE

-1077 SSPETIGH
+1077 ESPETIGH

-1097 YGAVGTKYRLLDNRN
+1097 YGAVGTHYRLLDNRN
-1112 LGLILQTYNADFN
+1112 LGLILQTYNADFK

-1167 ISNWDE
+1167 VSNWEE
-1173 LKLALAKL
+1173 LKLAIAKL

-1192 FEVALAKETKA
+1192 FEVALADVTETQDGYIEIAKQTLADKEEA
-1203 QDAKIKA
+1203 LAEAK
-1210 AKDQLAWEKANLAN
+1210 
-1224 QQAEA
+1224 AEA
-1229 AAAKDAWVAA
+1229 AKANDAWVAA
-1239 WTAEQNA
+1239 WTAEQDA

-1253 ADAYVAKVAEYE
+1253 ADAYDAKDAEYK
-1265 AALAEKAALADAMQ
+1265 AALAEKAALVEAMQ

-1286 AKHDEVVGSLIDQI
+1286 AKHDEVVGSLSDEID
-1300 YKIGYRQKE
+1300 KIAYRQKE
-1309 LKALWDVYNN
+1309 LQALWDVYNN
-1319 AYNVGLGTSTAIV
+1319 AYKVGLGISTAP
-1332 SALQYPTFTW
+1332 ALEYPIFKW
-1342 DPDTYKVTE
+1342 DPNTFEVEPGT
-1351 GKANATDLESFIA
+1351 GVAANLEDFIA
-1364 GVDKYYEDQ
+1364 KVDEYYAKQVEYYEA
-1373 VKYYEELIENTKEE
+1373 KIKTAEKEIER
-1387 VAELEESIA
+1387 LEESIA
-1396 EMKEANAEL
+1396 ELKETNAKF

-1416 WINAYEKEVARLERE
+1416 WINAYEYRVAELERK
-1431 VSDAQRY
+1431 VSDAQRV
-1438 YTAAKYQLDIAQQE
+1438 YTQSKYALDLAQQE